1 MANRVNVDI
10 SANVAGFVDGMNKA
24 SEAAQQ
30 YETETRKI
38 SDSSIKLNKEL
49 RKAKFEV
56 YDLAAQYFLLDD
68 ASKKSQYGRNIA
80 NQLELAKQKAADLI
94 DLKGDLDEE
103 LKNRASDTSTFDALA
118 DGLSGVA
125 STMSAVTGVMGI
137 FTDNT
142 ELMTKAVTMFTTAES
157 IASAAI
163 KAKNLLQSHSSL
175 MLGIA
180 KIQQKALTAAE
191 NLDTTAK
198 SENAIATGVA
208 TAAENLDTTAKS
220 ENAIATTAAT
230 TAENLDAASKS
241 KNAAATTSATITE
254 NLDTAAKTK
263 NIVATTSATA
273 AENLDTAAK
282 TKNIVT
288 TTAAAT
294 AANLDTAAKSK
305 NIVVTT
311 AATAAQKAFNVIAKA
326 NPYVLLATAVIGV
339 VSAFALFSD
348 GAEEAT
354 EAQKKLNAAEENGKK
369 VSEAYSSTLASEY
382 SKLMTGYTKLK
393 AQWSSLA
400 NDSQRKKFII
410 EHKSELKSLGL
421 EINNVADA
429 EAVFNGDTSKIVEAF
444 RKRAQ
449 AAAIAAKMAE
459 LYRKEMDIIERMDDI
474 KLTGPREGDKAYG
487 VKGFL
492 KMDEK
497 TKYSSRPTYNEG
509 RYYMGSDGSYL
520 YTKKGAAE
528 ALKETEAWK
537 ELETQ
542 QRKNQ
547 ESQKV
552 TDALYIDLVK
562 NSKLYSDSISSTTE
576 NTSNNTD
583 KTKKQIE
590 TYKEAVEEYDRLV
603 NEQKK
608 LKELITSGR
617 VDEKGIKGLEEE
629 IKGYDNKIKD
639 IADKWHIK
647 AKVELEPP
655 QDKDISKIN
664 EILSNALHPKFKY
677 DFSSIPDEFKKSSE
691 ETLSD
696 IERIE
701 RAREQLDSIM
711 NDQKSSDTQIA
722 AAQKG
727 IEDLSAAYDKLI
739 EKANIYQE
747 VNDRNKKLQ
756 EDNEKLAKTYSD
768 IGSAVGSVGDMFNS
782 LSKMADDDPAL
793 QVMGIVAQAVANMFA
808 GYAQAQKMAAEQAG
822 PWAWVAFAAAGMA
835 QTLALVAQIKNATK
849 FATGGIVGGNSYSGD
864 NIYAR
869 LNSGE
874 MVLNSRQQR
883 NLFNLLDTGLMPQK
897 GVTHVQVTGVVRG
910 TDLLLVQKNTNKV
923 RAKAGSKIYF

>member
-24 SEAAQQ
+24 SEAVQQ

-56 YDLAAQYFLLDD
+56 YDLAAQYYLLDD
-68 ASKKSQYGRNIA
+68 ASKKSQFGRDIA

-137 FTDNT
+137 FTDDT
-142 ELMTKAVTMFTTAES
+142 EMMTKAVTMFTTAES

-175 MLGIA
+175 MLGIS

-198 SENAIATGVA
+198 TENAAATGVA
-208 TAAENLDTTAKS
+208 TAAENLNTAAKS
-220 ENAIATTAAT
+220 ENVLATGAAATAENIDAVSKSKNVAATTAA
-230 TAENLDAASKS
+230 
-241 KNAAATTSATITE
+241 AT
-254 NLDTAAKTK
+254 
-263 NIVATTSATA
+263 

-282 TKNIVT
+282 TKNVVA
-288 TTAAAT
+288 TTASAT
-294 AANLDTAAKSK
+294 AENLETAAKSK

-311 AATAAQKAFNVIAKA
+311 AATAAQKAFNVVAKA

-354 EAQKKLNAAEENGKK
+354 EAQKKLNEAEKKKKK
-369 VSEAYSSTLASEY
+369 VSDAYSSTLASEY
-382 SKLMTGYTKLK
+382 AKLMTGYSKLK

-400 NDSQRKKFII
+400 NDSQRKKFIE

-421 EINNVADA
+421 EINNVTDA
-429 EAVFNGDTSKIVEAF
+429 EAAFNGDTSKIVEAF

-449 AAAIAAKMAE
+449 AAALAAKMTALYNQEIQIVDRMNE
-459 LYRKEMDIIERMDDI
+459 LT
-474 KLTGPREGDKAYG
+474 LTGPREGDKAYG
-487 VKGFL
+487 VKGYTR
-492 KMDEK
+492 DEN
-497 TKYSSRPTYNEG
+497 TKYSSRQTYNNG
-509 RYYMGSDGSYL
+509 TLYMGSDGSLL
-520 YTKKGAAE
+520 YTKKGAEE
-528 ALKETEAWK
+528 ARKSSEAWK
-537 ELETQ
+537 ELEAQ

-547 ESQKV
+547 ESQRA
-552 TDALYIDLVK
+552 TEALYFDLVK
-562 NSKLYSDSISSTTE
+562 SSNLYSDSISNTTN

-583 KTKKQIE
+583 KTKKQIN

-629 IKGYDNKIKD
+629 IKGYDTKIQD
-639 IADKWHIK
+639 ITDKWHIK

-655 QDKDISKIN
+655 QDNDISKIN
-664 EILSNALHPKFKY
+664 EILSIALHPKFKY
-677 DFSSIPDEFKKSSE
+677 DFSSIPEEFKKSSE
-691 ETLSD
+691 ETLSS

-701 RAREQLDSIM
+701 RAKEQLDSIM
-711 NDQKSSDTQIA
+711 NDKKSSDVQIA

-747 VNDRNKKLQ
+747 VNDRNKELQ
-756 EDNEKLAKTYSD
+756 KDNEKLAKTYSD

-782 LSKMADDDPAL
+782 LSKLDKNDPAL

-808 GYAQAQKMAAEQAG
+808 GYAEASKNAGKMG

-849 FATGGIVGGNSYSGD
+849 FATGGIVGGSSYSGD
-864 NIYAR
+864 NVYAR

-874 MVLNSRQQR
+874 MVLNTRQQR

-897 GVTHVQVTGVVRG
+897 GVTNIQVTGVVRG

>member
-10 SANVAGFVDGMNKA
+10 SANVAGFVGGMNKA

-38 SDSSIKLNKEL
+38 SASSVNFRKEL
-49 RKAKFEV
+49 REAKKQAQ
-56 YDLAAQYFLLDD
+56 DLQ
-68 ASKKSQYGRNIA
+68 ASYLALSNEAKNSNFGKEMAR
-80 NQLELAKQKAADLI
+80 QLELAKQKAAELI
-94 DLKGDLDEE
+94 DIQGDLNAE
-103 LKNRASDTSTFDALA
+103 LSNRASDTATFDTLA
-118 DGLSGVA
+118 DGLSGIA
-125 STMSAVTGVMGI
+125 STMSAVTGTMGL

-142 ELMTKAVTMFTTAES
+142 EMMTKAVTMFTTAES

-163 KAKNLLQSHSSL
+163 KVKNLLQSHSSL

-180 KIQQKALTAAE
+180 KVQQNALTDAE
-191 NLDTTAK
+191 NLDT
-198 SENAIATGVA
+198 V
-208 TAAENLDTTAKS
+208 
-220 ENAIATTAAT
+220 
-230 TAENLDAASKS
+230 
-241 KNAAATTSATITE
+241 
-254 NLDTAAKTK
+254 AKT
-263 NIVATTSATA
+263 NNAVA
-273 AENLDTAAK
+273 
-282 TKNIVT
+282 

-311 AATAAQKAFNVIAKA
+311 EATAAQKAFNVVAKA

-354 EAQKKLNAAEENGKK
+354 EAQKKLNEAEENGKK

-382 SKLMTGYTKLK
+382 GKLMTGYTKLK

-400 NDSQRKKFII
+400 NDSQRKKFIE

-429 EAVFNGDTSKIVEAF
+429 EAAFNGDTSKVVEAF

-449 AAAIAAKMAE
+449 AAALAAKMTALYSQEMQIVDRMNE
-459 LYRKEMDIIERMDDI
+459 L
-474 KLTGPREGDKAYG
+474 KLTGPRAGDKAYG
-487 VKGFL
+487 VTGYKED
-492 KMDEK
+492 KN
-497 TKYSSRPTYNEG
+497 TKYSGRPTYNEG
-509 RYYMGSDGSYL
+509 TLYMGSDGSLL
-520 YTKKGAAE
+520 YTKKGAEE
-528 ALKETEAWK
+528 ALKASEAWK
-537 ELETQ
+537 ELEAQ
-542 QRKNQ
+542 QRDNQ
-547 ESQKV
+547 QSQRA
-552 TDALYIDLVK
+552 TEGLYLDLAK
-562 NSKLYSDSISSTTE
+562 SSKLYSDSISNTTN

-583 KTKKQIE
+583 KTKKQIT

-617 VDEKGIKGLEEE
+617 VGEEGTKGLEDE
-629 IKGYDNKIKD
+629 IKGYDDKIKD

-647 AKVELEPP
+647 AKVEIEPP

-677 DFSSIPDEFKKSSE
+677 DFSSIPEEFKKSSE
-691 ETLSD
+691 ETLST
-696 IERIE
+696 IEILE
-701 RAREQLDSIM
+701 RAMEQLDSIM
-711 NDQKSSDTQIA
+711 NDKKSSDTQIA

-727 IEDLSAAYDKLI
+727 IEELSASYDKLI
-739 EKANIYQE
+739 EKANVFQNL
-747 VNDRNKKLQ
+747 NDENKKLQ
-756 EDNEKLAKTYSD
+756 DNNKKLADTYSD
-768 IGSAVGSVGDMFNS
+768 IGSAVGSVGDMFSS

-849 FATGGIVGGNSYSGD
+849 FATGGIVGGSSYSGD

-897 GVTHVQVTGVVRG
+897 GVTNIQVTGVVRG

>member
-38 SDSSIKLNKEL
+38 SASSVNFRKEL
-49 RKAKFEV
+49 REAKKQAQDLQAGYLALSNEV
-56 YDLAAQYFLLDD
+56 KNSNFGKEMA
-68 ASKKSQYGRNIA
+68 R
-80 NQLELAKQKAADLI
+80 QLELAKQKAAELI
-94 DLKGDLDEE
+94 DIQGDLNAE
-103 LKNRASDTSTFDALA
+103 LSNRASDTATFDTFA
-118 DGLSGVA
+118 DGLSGLA
-125 STMSAVTGVMGI
+125 STMSAVTGAMGI

-142 ELMTKAVTMFTTAES
+142 EMMTKAVTMFTTAES

-163 KAKNLLQSHSSL
+163 KVKNLLQSHSSL

-180 KIQQKALTAAE
+180 KVQQNALTAAE
-191 NLDTTAK
+191 NLDTVAK
-198 SENAIATGVA
+198 TNNAV
-208 TAAENLDTTAKS
+208 
-220 ENAIATTAAT
+220 ATTA
-230 TAENLDAASKS
+230 S
-241 KNAAATTSATITE
+241 
-254 NLDTAAKTK
+254 
-263 NIVATTSATA
+263 
-273 AENLDTAAK
+273 
-282 TKNIVT
+282 
-288 TTAAAT
+288 AT

-311 AATAAQKAFNVIAKA
+311 AATAAQKAFNVVAKA

-354 EAQKKLNAAEENGKK
+354 EAQKKLNEAEENGKK

-382 SKLMTGYTKLK
+382 SKLMTVYSKLK

-400 NDSQRKKFII
+400 NDSQRKKFIE
-410 EHKSELKSLGL
+410 EHKSELKGLGL

-429 EAVFNGDTSKIVEAF
+429 EAAFNGDTSKVVEAF

-449 AAAIAAKMAE
+449 AAALAAKMTALYSQEIQIVDRMNE
-459 LYRKEMDIIERMDDI
+459 L
-474 KLTGPREGDKAYG
+474 KLSGPRAGDKAYG

-497 TKYSSRPTYNEG
+497 TKYSGRPTYNEG

-520 YTKKGAAE
+520 YTKKGAEE
-528 ALKETEAWK
+528 ALKANEAWK
-537 ELETQ
+537 ELEDQ
-542 QRKNQ
+542 QRDNQ
-547 ESQKV
+547 QSQRA
-552 TDALYIDLVK
+552 TEGLYLDLVK
-562 NSKLYSDSISSTTE
+562 SSSLYNDSISTTTK

-608 LKELITSGR
+608 LKELITNGR

-629 IKGYDNKIKD
+629 IKGYDDKIKA

-655 QDKDISKIN
+655 QDNDISKIN
-664 EILSNALHPKFKY
+664 EILSNTLHPKFKY

-691 ETLSD
+691 ETLSA

-711 NDQKSSDTQIA
+711 NDKKSSDTQIA

-727 IEDLSAAYDKLI
+727 IEDLCTWYDKLI

-747 VNDRNKKLQ
+747 VNDRHKELQ

-768 IGSAVGSVGDMFNS
+768 IGSAVRSVGDMFSS
-782 LSKMADDDPAL
+782 LSKIADDDPAL
-793 QVMGIVAQAVANMFA
+793 QVMGIVAQAVATVA
-808 GYAQAQKMAAEQAG
+808 LSYAEALRSTKHWTTWLAFGVTGLTTMLSMISSIKQATSGSYAE
-822 PWAWVAFAAAGMA
+822 
-835 QTLALVAQIKNATK
+835 
-849 FATGGIVGGNSYSGD
+849 GGIVGGSSYYGD
-864 NIYAR
+864 RLLAR
-869 LNSGE
+869 VNSGE

-897 GVTHVQVTGVVRG
+897 GVTNVQVTGVVRG

>member
-56 YDLAAQYFLLDD
+56 YDLAAQYYLLDD
-68 ASKKSQYGRNIA
+68 ASKKSQYGRDIA

-118 DGLSGVA
+118 DGLSGLT

-137 FTDNT
+137 FTDDT
-142 ELMTKAVTMFTTAES
+142 EMMTKAVTMFTTAES

-198 SENAIATGVA
+198 TENAAATGVA
-208 TAAENLDTTAKS
+208 TAAENLNTAAKS
-220 ENAIATTAAT
+220 ENVLATGAAT
-230 TAENLDAASKS
+230 TAENIDAVSKS
-241 KNAAATTSATITE
+241 KNAAATTAAAT
-254 NLDTAAKTK
+254 
-263 NIVATTSATA
+263 

-282 TKNIVT
+282 TKNVVA
-288 TTAAAT
+288 TTASAT
-294 AANLDTAAKSK
+294 AENLDTAAKTKNVVATTASATAENLETAAKSK

-311 AATAAQKAFNVIAKA
+311 AATAAQKAFNVVAKA

-339 VSAFALFSD
+339 VSAFTLFSD

-354 EAQKKLNAAEENGKK
+354 EAQKKLNEAEENGKK
-369 VSEAYSSTLASEY
+369 VSDAYSSTLASEY
-382 SKLMTGYTKLK
+382 AKLMTGYSKLK

-400 NDSQRKKFII
+400 NDSQRKKFIE

-429 EAVFNGDTSKIVEAF
+429 EAAFNGDTSKIVEAF

-449 AAAIAAKMAE
+449 AAALAAKMTA
-459 LYRKEMDIIERMDDI
+459 LYSQEMQIIDRMNEI
-474 KLTGPREGDKAYG
+474 TLTGPRAGDKAYG
-487 VKGFL
+487 VKGYTR
-492 KMDEK
+492 DEN
-497 TKYSSRPTYNEG
+497 TKYSGRQTYNNG
-509 RYYMGSDGSYL
+509 TLYMGSDGSLL
-520 YTKKGAAE
+520 YTQKGAEE
-528 ALKETEAWK
+528 ARKSSEAWK
-537 ELETQ
+537 ELEAQ

-547 ESQKV
+547 ESQRA
-552 TDALYIDLVK
+552 TEALYFDLVK
-562 NSKLYSDSISSTTE
+562 SSNLYSDSISNTTN

-583 KTKKQIE
+583 KTKKQIN

-629 IKGYDNKIKD
+629 IKGYDTKIQD
-639 IADKWHIK
+639 ITDKWHIK

-655 QDKDISKIN
+655 QDNDISKIN
-664 EILSNALHPKFKY
+664 EILSIALHPKFKY
-677 DFSSIPDEFKKSSE
+677 DFSSIPEEFKKSSE
-691 ETLSD
+691 ETLSS

-701 RAREQLDSIM
+701 RAKEQLDSIM
-711 NDQKSSDTQIA
+711 NDKKSSDVQIA

-747 VNDRNKKLQ
+747 VNDRNKELQ

-782 LSKMADDDPAL
+782 LSKLANDDTAL

-808 GYAQAQKMAAEQAG
+808 GYAEASKNAGKMG

-849 FATGGIVGGNSYSGD
+849 FATGGIVGGSSYSGD
-864 NIYAR
+864 NVYAR

-874 MVLNSRQQR
+874 MVLNTRQQR

-897 GVTHVQVTGVVRG
+897 GVTNIQVTGVVRG

>member
-56 YDLAAQYFLLDD
+56 YDLAAQYYLLDD
-68 ASKKSQYGRNIA
+68 ASKKSQFGRDIA

-118 DGLSGVA
+118 DGLSGIA

-137 FTDNT
+137 FTDDT
-142 ELMTKAVTMFTTAES
+142 EMMAEAVTMFTTAES

-175 MLGIA
+175 MLGIS

-198 SENAIATGVA
+198 TENAAATGVA
-208 TAAENLDTTAKS
+208 TAAENLNTAAKS
-220 ENAIATTAAT
+220 ENVLATGAAT
-230 TAENLDAASKS
+230 TAENIDAVAKS
-241 KNAAATTSATITE
+241 KNAAATTAAAT
-254 NLDTAAKTK
+254 
-263 NIVATTSATA
+263 

-282 TKNIVT
+282 TKNVVA
-288 TTAAAT
+288 TTASATSENLDTAAKTKNVVATTASAT
-294 AANLDTAAKSK
+294 AENLETAAKSK

-311 AATAAQKAFNVIAKA
+311 AATAAQKAFNVVAKA
-326 NPYVLLATAVIGV
+326 NPYVLLATAVIGA

-354 EAQKKLNAAEENGKK
+354 EAQKKLNEAEENGKK

-382 SKLMTGYTKLK
+382 AKLMTGYSKLK

-400 NDSQRKKFII
+400 NDSQRKKFIK

-429 EAVFNGDTSKIVEAF
+429 EAAFNGDTSKIVEAF

-449 AAAIAAKMAE
+449 AAALAAKMTALYSQEIQIVDRMNE
-459 LYRKEMDIIERMDDI
+459 LT
-474 KLTGPREGDKAYG
+474 LTGPRAGDKAYG
-487 VKGFL
+487 VKGYTR
-492 KMDEK
+492 DEN
-497 TKYSSRPTYNEG
+497 TKYSSRQTYNNG
-509 RYYMGSDGSYL
+509 TLYMGSDGSLL
-520 YTKKGAAE
+520 YTQKGAEE
-528 ALKETEAWK
+528 ARKSSEAWK
-537 ELETQ
+537 ELEAQ

-547 ESQKV
+547 ESQRA
-552 TDALYIDLVK
+552 TEALYFDLVK
-562 NSKLYSDSISSTTE
+562 SSNLYSDSISNTTN

-583 KTKKQIE
+583 KTKKQIN

-629 IKGYDNKIKD
+629 IKGYDTKIQD
-639 IADKWHIK
+639 ITDKWHIK

-655 QDKDISKIN
+655 QDNDISKIN
-664 EILSNALHPKFKY
+664 EILSIALHPKFKY
-677 DFSSIPDEFKKSSE
+677 DFSSIPEEFKKSSE
-691 ETLSD
+691 ETLSS

-701 RAREQLDSIM
+701 RAKEQLGSIM
-711 NDQKSSDTQIA
+711 NDNKSSDVQIA

-782 LSKMADDDPAL
+782 LSKLANDDPAL

-808 GYAQAQKMAAEQAG
+808 GYAEASKNAGKMG

-849 FATGGIVGGNSYSGD
+849 FSNGGIVGGSSYYGD

-869 LNSGE
+869 LNSDE
-874 MVLNSRQQR
+874 MVLNKRQQR
-883 NLFNLLDTGLMPQK
+883 NLFNLLDTGLMPQR
-897 GVTHVQVTGVVRG
+897 GVTNIQVTGVVRG

>member
-38 SDSSIKLNKEL
+38 SDSSIKLNKEI

-56 YDLAAQYFLLDD
+56 YDLAAQYYLLDD

-103 LKNRASDTSTFDALA
+103 LKNRASDTATFDALA
-118 DGLSGVA
+118 DGLSGIA

-137 FTDNT
+137 FTDDT
-142 ELMTKAVTMFTTAES
+142 EMMTKAVTMFTTAES

-180 KIQQKALTAAE
+180 KVQQNALTAAE
-191 NLDTTAK
+191 NLDT
-198 SENAIATGVA
+198 V
-208 TAAENLDTTAKS
+208 
-220 ENAIATTAAT
+220 
-230 TAENLDAASKS
+230 
-241 KNAAATTSATITE
+241 
-254 NLDTAAKTK
+254 AKT
-263 NIVATTSATA
+263 NNAVA
-273 AENLDTAAK
+273 
-282 TKNIVT
+282 

-311 AATAAQKAFNVIAKA
+311 AATAAQKAFNVVAKA

-382 SKLMTGYTKLK
+382 SKLMTGYSKLK

-400 NDSQRKKFII
+400 NDNQRKKFIQ

-429 EAVFNGDTSKIVEAF
+429 EAAFNGDTSKVVEAF

-449 AAAIAAKMAE
+449 AAALTAKMTA
-459 LYRKEMDIIERMDDI
+459 LYNQEMQIVDRMNDL
-474 KLTGPREGDKAYG
+474 KLSGPRAGDKAYG

-520 YTKKGAAE
+520 YTQKGAEE
-528 ALKETEAWK
+528 ALKASEAWK
-537 ELETQ
+537 ELEAQ
-542 QRKNQ
+542 QRDNQ
-547 ESQKV
+547 QSQRA
-552 TDALYIDLVK
+552 TEGLYLDLAK
-562 NSKLYSDSISSTTE
+562 STKLYSDSISTTTN
-576 NTSNNTD
+576 NTSENTD
-583 KTKKQIE
+583 KTKKQIT

-617 VDEKGIKGLEEE
+617 VGEEGIKGLEDE
-629 IKGYDNKIKD
+629 IKGYDDKIKD

-664 EILSNALHPKFKY
+664 EILSNELHPKFKY
-677 DFSSIPDEFKKSSE
+677 DFSSIPEEFKKSSE
-691 ETLSD
+691 ETLSS

-701 RAREQLDSIM
+701 RAMEQLDSIM
-711 NDQKSSDTQIA
+711 NDKKSSDTQIA

-739 EKANIYQE
+739 EKANIYQG
-747 VNDRNKKLQ
+747 VNDENKKLQ
-756 EDNEKLAKTYSD
+756 ENNEKLAKTYSD
-768 IGSAVGSVGDMFNS
+768 IGSAVGSVGDMFSS
-782 LSKMADDDPAL
+782 LSKMSNDDPAL

-808 GYAQAQKMAAEQAG
+808 GYAEAQKMAGKMG
-822 PWAWVAFAAAGMA
+822 PWAWIAFAAAGMA

-849 FATGGIVGGNSYSGD
+849 FATGGIVGGSSYSGD

-897 GVTHVQVTGVVRG
+897 GVTNVQVTGVVRG

>member
-125 STMSAVTGVMGI
+125 STMSAVTGAMGL

-191 NLDTTAK
+191 NLDT
-198 SENAIATGVA
+198 V
-208 TAAENLDTTAKS
+208 
-220 ENAIATTAAT
+220 
-230 TAENLDAASKS
+230 
-241 KNAAATTSATITE
+241 
-254 NLDTAAKTK
+254 AKT
-263 NIVATTSATA
+263 NNAVA
-273 AENLDTAAK
+273 
-282 TKNIVT
+282 

-311 AATAAQKAFNVIAKA
+311 AATAAQKAFNVVAKA

-354 EAQKKLNAAEENGKK
+354 EAQNKLNAAEENGKK

-382 SKLMTGYTKLK
+382 SKLMTGYSKLK

-400 NDSQRKKFII
+400 NDSQRKKFIK
-410 EHKSELKSLGL
+410 EHKSELNDLGL

-429 EAVFNGDTSKIVEAF
+429 EAAFNGDTSKIVEAF

-449 AAAIAAKMAE
+449 AAALSAKMMALYSQEMQIVDRMNE
-459 LYRKEMDIIERMDDI
+459 L
-474 KLTGPREGDKAYG
+474 KLTGPRAGDKAYG
-487 VKGFL
+487 VEGFL

-497 TKYSSRPTYNEG
+497 TKYSGRPTYNEG
-509 RYYMGSDGSYL
+509 RYYMGNDGSYL
-520 YTKKGAAE
+520 YTQKGAEE
-528 ALKETEAWK
+528 ARKSSEAWQ
-537 ELETQ
+537 ELTYQ

-547 ESQKV
+547 ESQKA
-552 TDALYIDLVK
+552 TMASYLDLVK
-562 NSKLYSDSISSTTE
+562 SSNLYNASISTTTE
-576 NTSNNTD
+576 NTSDNTD

-617 VDEKGIKGLEEE
+617 VGEEGIKGLEEE
-629 IKGYDNKIKD
+629 IKGYDDEIKD

-647 AKVELEPP
+647 AKVEIEPP
-655 QDKDISKIN
+655 QDNDISKIN
-664 EILSNALHPKFKY
+664 EILSNTLHPKFKY
-677 DFSSIPDEFKKSSE
+677 DFSSIPEEFKKSSE
-691 ETLSD
+691 ETLSA

-711 NDQKSSDTQIA
+711 NDKKSSDTQIA

-727 IEDLSAAYDKLI
+727 IEDLCAIYDKLI

-747 VNDRNKKLQ
+747 VNDRHKELQ
-756 EDNEKLAKTYSD
+756 DENEKLAKTYSD

-782 LSKMADDDPAL
+782 LSKLADDDPAL

-808 GYAQAQKMAAEQAG
+808 GYAEASKMAGKMG
-822 PWAWVAFAAAGMA
+822 PWAWVAFAASGLA

-849 FATGGIVGGNSYSGD
+849 FATGGIVGGSSYSGD

-874 MVLNSRQQR
+874 MVLNTRQQR

-897 GVTHVQVTGVVRG
+897 GVTNVQVTGVVRG

>member
-38 SDSSIKLNKEL
+38 SASSVNFRKEL
-49 RKAKFEV
+49 REAKKQAQ
-56 YDLAAQYFLLDD
+56 DLQ
-68 ASKKSQYGRNIA
+68 ASYLALSNEAKNSNFGKEMAR
-80 NQLELAKQKAADLI
+80 QLELAKQKAAELI
-94 DLKGDLDEE
+94 DIQGDLNAE
-103 LKNRASDTSTFDALA
+103 LSNRASDTATFDTFA
-118 DGLSGVA
+118 DGLSGIA

-137 FTDNT
+137 FTDDT
-142 ELMTKAVTMFTTAES
+142 EMMTKAVTMFTTAES

-180 KIQQKALTAAE
+180 KVQQNALTAAE
-191 NLDTTAK
+191 NLDT
-198 SENAIATGVA
+198 V
-208 TAAENLDTTAKS
+208 
-220 ENAIATTAAT
+220 
-230 TAENLDAASKS
+230 
-241 KNAAATTSATITE
+241 
-254 NLDTAAKTK
+254 AKT
-263 NIVATTSATA
+263 NNAVA
-273 AENLDTAAK
+273 
-282 TKNIVT
+282 

-311 AATAAQKAFNVIAKA
+311 AATAAQKAFNVVAKA

-354 EAQKKLNAAEENGKK
+354 EAQNKLNEAEANGKK

-382 SKLMTGYTKLK
+382 SKLMTGYSKLK

-400 NDSQRKKFII
+400 NDSQRKKFIK
-410 EHKSELKSLGL
+410 EHKSELKDLGL

-429 EAVFNGDTSKIVEAF
+429 EAAFNGDTSKIVEAF

-449 AAAIAAKMAE
+449 AAALSAKMMALYSQEMQIVDRMNE
-459 LYRKEMDIIERMDDI
+459 L
-474 KLTGPREGDKAYG
+474 KLTGPRAGDKAYD
-487 VKGFL
+487 VKGYTED
-492 KMDEK
+492 KN
-497 TKYSSRPTYNEG
+497 TKYSGRRTYNNG
-509 RYYMGSDGSYL
+509 TLYMGNDGSLL
-520 YTKKGAAE
+520 YTQKGADQ
-528 ALKETEAWK
+528 ALKSSEAWK
-537 ELETQ
+537 ELTAQ
-542 QRKNQ
+542 QRNTQ
-547 ESQKV
+547 ESQKA
-552 TDALYIDLVK
+552 TMASYLDLVK
-562 NSKLYSDSISSTTE
+562 SSNLYNDSISTTTK

-583 KTKKQIE
+583 ETKKQIK

-608 LKELITSGR
+608 LKELITNGR
-617 VDEKGIKGLEEE
+617 VDEKGIKGIEEE
-629 IKGYDNKIKD
+629 IKGYDGKIKD

-691 ETLSD
+691 ETLSA

-711 NDQKSSDTQIA
+711 NDKKSSDTQIA

-727 IEDLSAAYDKLI
+727 IEDLIVLYDKLI

-747 VNDRNKKLQ
+747 VNDENKKLQ
-756 EDNEKLAKTYSD
+756 DSNEKLANTYSD
-768 IGSAVGSVGDMFNS
+768 IGSAVGSVGDMFSS
-782 LSKMADDDPAL
+782 LSKMSNDDPAL

-808 GYAQAQKMAAEQAG
+808 GYAEAQKMAGKMG
-822 PWAWVAFAAAGMA
+822 PWAWIAFAAAGMA

-874 MVLNSRQQR
+874 MILNSRQQR

-897 GVTHVQVTGVVRG
+897 GVTNVQVTGVVRG

>member
-10 SANVAGFVDGMNKA
+10 SANVAGFVDGMSKA

-38 SDSSIKLNKEL
+38 SASSVNFRKEL
-49 RKAKFEV
+49 REAKKQAQ
-56 YDLAAQYFLLDD
+56 DLQ
-68 ASKKSQYGRNIA
+68 ASYLALSNEAKNSNFGKEMAR
-80 NQLELAKQKAADLI
+80 QLELAKQKAAELI
-94 DLKGDLDEE
+94 DIQGDLNAE
-103 LKNRASDTSTFDALA
+103 LSNRASDTATFDTFA
-118 DGLSGVA
+118 DGLSGIA
-125 STMSAVTGVMGI
+125 STMSAVTGAMGI

-142 ELMTKAVTMFTTAES
+142 EMMTKAVTMFTTAES

-163 KAKNLLQSHSSL
+163 KVKNLLQSHSSL

-180 KIQQKALTAAE
+180 KVQQNALTAAE
-191 NLDTTAK
+191 NLDT
-198 SENAIATGVA
+198 V
-208 TAAENLDTTAKS
+208 
-220 ENAIATTAAT
+220 
-230 TAENLDAASKS
+230 
-241 KNAAATTSATITE
+241 
-254 NLDTAAKTK
+254 AKT
-263 NIVATTSATA
+263 NNAVA
-273 AENLDTAAK
+273 
-282 TKNIVT
+282 

-311 AATAAQKAFNVIAKA
+311 AATAAQKAFNVVAKA

-348 GAEEAT
+348 GAKEAT
-354 EAQKKLNAAEENGKK
+354 EAQKKLNEAEENGKK

-400 NDSQRKKFII
+400 NDSQRKKFIE

-429 EAVFNGDTSKIVEAF
+429 EAAFNGDTSKVVEAF

-449 AAAIAAKMAE
+449 AAAIAAKMTALYSQEMQIVDRMNE
-459 LYRKEMDIIERMDDI
+459 L
-474 KLTGPREGDKAYG
+474 KLTGPRAGDKAYG
-487 VKGFL
+487 VTGYKED
-492 KMDEK
+492 KN
-497 TKYSSRPTYNEG
+497 TKYSGRPTYNEG
-509 RYYMGSDGSYL
+509 TLYMGSDGSLL
-520 YTKKGAAE
+520 YTKKGAEE
-528 ALKETEAWK
+528 ALKASEAWK
-537 ELETQ
+537 ELEAQ
-542 QRKNQ
+542 QRDNQ
-547 ESQKV
+547 QSQRA
-552 TDALYIDLVK
+552 TEGLYLDLAK
-562 NSKLYSDSISSTTE
+562 SSKLYSDSISNTTN

-583 KTKKQIE
+583 KTKKQIT
-590 TYKEAVEEYDRLV
+590 TYKEAVEEYDRLI

-617 VDEKGIKGLEEE
+617 VGEEGIKGLEDE
-629 IKGYDNKIKD
+629 IKGYDDKIKD

-655 QDKDISKIN
+655 QDNDISKIN

-677 DFSSIPDEFKKSSE
+677 DFSSIPEEFKKSSE
-691 ETLSD
+691 ETLST
-696 IERIE
+696 IERLE
-701 RAREQLDSIM
+701 RAMEQLDSIM
-711 NDQKSSDTQIA
+711 NDKKSSDTQIA

-727 IEDLSAAYDKLI
+727 IEELSAWYDKLI

-747 VNDRNKKLQ
+747 VNDRNKELE
-756 EDNEKLAKTYSD
+756 EDNKKLAKTYSY
-768 IGSAVGSVGDMFNS
+768 IGSAVGSVGDMFSS
-782 LSKMADDDPAL
+782 LSKMSNDDPAL

-808 GYAQAQKMAAEQAG
+808 GYAEAQKMAGKMG
-822 PWAWVAFAAAGMA
+822 PLPWIAFAAAGMA

-849 FATGGIVGGNSYSGD
+849 FATGGIVGGSSYYGD

-883 NLFNLLDTGLMPQK
+883 NLFNLLDTDLMPQK
-897 GVTHVQVTGVVRG
+897 GVTNVQVTGVVRG

>member
-24 SEAAQQ
+24 SGAAQQ

-38 SDSSIKLNKEL
+38 SASSVNFRKEL
-49 RKAKFEV
+49 REAKKQAQDLQAGYLALSNEV
-56 YDLAAQYFLLDD
+56 KNSNFGKEMA
-68 ASKKSQYGRNIA
+68 R
-80 NQLELAKQKAADLI
+80 QLELAKQKAAELI
-94 DLKGDLDEE
+94 DIQGDLNAE
-103 LKNRASDTSTFDALA
+103 LSNRASDTATFDTFA
-118 DGLSGVA
+118 DGLSGIA
-125 STMSAVTGVMGI
+125 STMSAVTGTMGI

-142 ELMTKAVTMFTTAES
+142 EMMTKAVTMFTTAES

-163 KAKNLLQSHSSL
+163 KVKNLLQSHSSL

-180 KIQQKALTAAE
+180 KVQQNALTAAE
-191 NLDTTAK
+191 NLDTIAK
-198 SENAIATGVA
+198 TN
-208 TAAENLDTTAKS
+208 
-220 ENAIATTAAT
+220 
-230 TAENLDAASKS
+230 
-241 KNAAATTSATITE
+241 NAAA
-254 NLDTAAKTK
+254 
-263 NIVATTSATA
+263 
-273 AENLDTAAK
+273 
-282 TKNIVT
+282 

-311 AATAAQKAFNVIAKA
+311 AATAAQKAFNVVAKA
-326 NPYVLLATAVIGV
+326 NPYILLATAVIGV

-354 EAQKKLNAAEENGKK
+354 EAQKKLNEAEENGKK

-382 SKLMTGYTKLK
+382 AKIMTGYTKLK

-400 NDSQRKKFII
+400 NDSQRKKFIE

-429 EAVFNGDTSKIVEAF
+429 EAAFNGDTSKVVEAF

-449 AAAIAAKMAE
+449 AAALAAKMTALYSQEMQIVDRMNE
-459 LYRKEMDIIERMDDI
+459 L
-474 KLTGPREGDKAYG
+474 KLTGPRAGDKAYG
-487 VKGFL
+487 VTGYKED
-492 KMDEK
+492 KN
-497 TKYSSRPTYNEG
+497 TKYSGRPTYNNG
-509 RYYMGSDGSYL
+509 TLYMGNDGSLL
-520 YTKKGAAE
+520 YTKKGAEE
-528 ALKETEAWK
+528 ALKASEAWK
-537 ELETQ
+537 ELEAQ
-542 QRKNQ
+542 QRDNQ
-547 ESQKV
+547 QSQRA
-552 TDALYIDLVK
+552 TEGLYLDLAK
-562 NSKLYSDSISSTTE
+562 SSKLYSDSISTTTK

-583 KTKKQIE
+583 NTKKQIK
-590 TYKEAVEEYDRLV
+590 TFKDAVEEYDRLLS
-603 NEQKK
+603 EQKK

-617 VDEKGIKGLEEE
+617 VGEEGIKGLEDE
-629 IKGYDNKIKD
+629 IKGYDTKIKD

-647 AKVELEPP
+647 AKLEIEPP

-677 DFSSIPDEFKKSSE
+677 DFSSIPEEFKKSSE
-691 ETLSD
+691 ETLSA

-701 RAREQLDSIM
+701 RAKEQLDSIM
-711 NDQKSSDTQIA
+711 NDKKSSDTQIS

-727 IEDLSAAYDKLI
+727 IEELNASYDKLI
-739 EKANIYQE
+739 EKANVFQNL
-747 VNDRNKKLQ
+747 NDENKKLQ
-756 EDNEKLAKTYSD
+756 DNNKKLSDTYSD

-849 FATGGIVGGNSYSGD
+849 FATGGIVGGSSYSGD

-883 NLFNLLDTGLMPQK
+883 NLFNLLDTGLMPQR
-897 GVTHVQVTGVVRG
+897 GVTNVQVTGVVRG

>member
-24 SEAAQQ
+24 SEAVQQ

-56 YDLAAQYFLLDD
+56 YDLAAQYYLLDD
-68 ASKKSQYGRNIA
+68 ASKKSQFGRDIA

-137 FTDNT
+137 FTDDT
-142 ELMTKAVTMFTTAES
+142 EMMTKAVTMFTTAES

-175 MLGIA
+175 MLGIS

-198 SENAIATGVA
+198 TENAAATGVA
-208 TAAENLDTTAKS
+208 TAAENLNTAAKS
-220 ENAIATTAAT
+220 ENVLATGAAATAENIDAVSKSKNVAATTAA
-230 TAENLDAASKS
+230 
-241 KNAAATTSATITE
+241 AT
-254 NLDTAAKTK
+254 
-263 NIVATTSATA
+263 

-282 TKNIVT
+282 TKNVVA
-288 TTAAAT
+288 TTASAT
-294 AANLDTAAKSK
+294 AENLDTAAKTKNVVATTASATAENLETAAKSK

-311 AATAAQKAFNVIAKA
+311 AATAAQKAFNVVAKA

-354 EAQKKLNAAEENGKK
+354 EAQKKLNEAEKKKKK
-369 VSEAYSSTLASEY
+369 VSDAYSSTLASEY
-382 SKLMTGYTKLK
+382 AKLMTGYSKLK

-400 NDSQRKKFII
+400 NDSQRKKFIE

-421 EINNVADA
+421 EINNVTDA
-429 EAVFNGDTSKIVEAF
+429 EAAFNGDTSKIVEAF

-449 AAAIAAKMAE
+449 AAALAAKMTALYNQEIQIVDRMNE
-459 LYRKEMDIIERMDDI
+459 LT
-474 KLTGPREGDKAYG
+474 LTGPREGDKAYG
-487 VKGFL
+487 VKGYTR
-492 KMDEK
+492 DEN
-497 TKYSSRPTYNEG
+497 TKYSSRQTYNNG
-509 RYYMGSDGSYL
+509 TLYMGSDGSLL
-520 YTKKGAAE
+520 YTKKGAEE
-528 ALKETEAWK
+528 ARKSSEAWK
-537 ELETQ
+537 ELEAQ

-547 ESQKV
+547 ESQRA
-552 TDALYIDLVK
+552 TEALYFDLVK
-562 NSKLYSDSISSTTE
+562 SSNLYSDSISNTTN

-583 KTKKQIE
+583 KTKKQIN

-629 IKGYDNKIKD
+629 IKGYDTKIQD
-639 IADKWHIK
+639 ITDKWHIK

-655 QDKDISKIN
+655 QDNDISKIN
-664 EILSNALHPKFKY
+664 EILSIALHPKFKY
-677 DFSSIPDEFKKSSE
+677 DFSSIPEEFKKSSE
-691 ETLSD
+691 ETLSS

-701 RAREQLDSIM
+701 RAKEQLDSIM
-711 NDQKSSDTQIA
+711 NDKKSSDVQIA

-747 VNDRNKKLQ
+747 VNDRNKELQ
-756 EDNEKLAKTYSD
+756 KDNEKLAKTYSD

-782 LSKMADDDPAL
+782 LSKLANDDPAL

-808 GYAQAQKMAAEQAG
+808 GYAEASKNAGKMG

-849 FATGGIVGGNSYSGD
+849 FATGGIVGGSSYSGD
-864 NIYAR
+864 NVYAR

-874 MVLNSRQQR
+874 MVLNTRQQR

-897 GVTHVQVTGVVRG
+897 GVTNIQVTGVVRG

>member
-56 YDLAAQYFLLDD
+56 YDLAAQYYLLDD
-68 ASKKSQYGRNIA
+68 ASKKSQYGRDIA

-118 DGLSGVA
+118 DGLSGLT

-137 FTDNT
+137 FTDDT
-142 ELMTKAVTMFTTAES
+142 EMMTKAVTMFTTAES

-198 SENAIATGVA
+198 TENAAATGVA
-208 TAAENLDTTAKS
+208 TAAENLNTAAKS
-220 ENAIATTAAT
+220 ENVLATGAAT
-230 TAENLDAASKS
+230 TAENIDAVSKS
-241 KNAAATTSATITE
+241 KNAAATTAAAT
-254 NLDTAAKTK
+254 
-263 NIVATTSATA
+263 

-282 TKNIVT
+282 TKNVVA
-288 TTAAAT
+288 TTASAT
-294 AANLDTAAKSK
+294 AENLDTAAKTKNVVATTASATAENLETAAKSK

-311 AATAAQKAFNVIAKA
+311 AATAAQKAFNVVAKA

-339 VSAFALFSD
+339 VSAFTLFSD

-354 EAQKKLNAAEENGKK
+354 EAQKKLNEAEENGKK
-369 VSEAYSSTLASEY
+369 VSDAYSSTLASEY
-382 SKLMTGYTKLK
+382 AKLMTGYSKLK

-400 NDSQRKKFII
+400 NDSQRKKFIE

-429 EAVFNGDTSKIVEAF
+429 EAAFNGDTSKIVEAF

-449 AAAIAAKMAE
+449 AAALAAKMTA
-459 LYRKEMDIIERMDDI
+459 LYSQEMQIIDRMNEI
-474 KLTGPREGDKAYG
+474 TLTGPRAGDKAYG
-487 VKGFL
+487 VKGYTR
-492 KMDEK
+492 DEN
-497 TKYSSRPTYNEG
+497 TKYSGRQTYNNG
-509 RYYMGSDGSYL
+509 TLYMGSDGSLL
-520 YTKKGAAE
+520 YTQKGAEE
-528 ALKETEAWK
+528 ARKSSEAWK
-537 ELETQ
+537 ELEAQ

-547 ESQKV
+547 ESQRA
-552 TDALYIDLVK
+552 TEALYFDLVK
-562 NSKLYSDSISSTTE
+562 SSNLYSDSISNTTN

-583 KTKKQIE
+583 KTKKQIN

-629 IKGYDNKIKD
+629 IKGYDTKIQD
-639 IADKWHIK
+639 ITDKWHIK

-655 QDKDISKIN
+655 QDNDISKIN
-664 EILSNALHPKFKY
+664 EILSIALHPKFKY
-677 DFSSIPDEFKKSSE
+677 DFSSIPEEFKKSSE
-691 ETLSD
+691 ETLSS

-701 RAREQLDSIM
+701 RAKEQLDSIM
-711 NDQKSSDTQIA
+711 NDKKSSDVQIA

-747 VNDRNKKLQ
+747 VNDRNKELQ

-782 LSKMADDDPAL
+782 LSKLANDDPAL

-808 GYAQAQKMAAEQAG
+808 GYAEASKNAGKMG

-849 FATGGIVGGNSYSGD
+849 FATGGIVGGSSYSGD
-864 NIYAR
+864 NVYAR

-874 MVLNSRQQR
+874 MVLNTRQQR

-897 GVTHVQVTGVVRG
+897 GVTNIQVTGVVRG

>member
-38 SDSSIKLNKEL
+38 SDSSVNFRKEL
-49 RKAKFEV
+49 REAKKQAQDLQAGYLALSNEV
-56 YDLAAQYFLLDD
+56 KNSNFGKEMA
-68 ASKKSQYGRNIA
+68 R
-80 NQLELAKQKAADLI
+80 QLELAKQKAAELI
-94 DLKGDLDEE
+94 DIQGDLNAE
-103 LKNRASDTSTFDALA
+103 LSNRASDTATFDTLA
-118 DGLSGVA
+118 DGLSGIA
-125 STMSAVTGVMGI
+125 STMSAVTGTMGI

-142 ELMTKAVTMFTTAES
+142 EMMTKAVTMFTTAES

-163 KAKNLLQSHSSL
+163 KVKNLLQSHSSL

-180 KIQQKALTAAE
+180 KVQQKALTAAE
-191 NLDTTAK
+191 NLDT
-198 SENAIATGVA
+198 V
-208 TAAENLDTTAKS
+208 
-220 ENAIATTAAT
+220 
-230 TAENLDAASKS
+230 
-241 KNAAATTSATITE
+241 
-254 NLDTAAKTK
+254 AKT
-263 NIVATTSATA
+263 NNAVA
-273 AENLDTAAK
+273 
-282 TKNIVT
+282 

-294 AANLDTAAKSK
+294 AANLDTAAKTK
-305 NIVVTT
+305 NIAVTT
-311 AATAAQKAFNVIAKA
+311 AATVAQKAFNVVAKA

-354 EAQKKLNAAEENGKK
+354 EAQKKLNEAEENGKK

-429 EAVFNGDTSKIVEAF
+429 EAAFNGDTSKIVEAF

-449 AAAIAAKMAE
+449 AAALSAKMMA
-459 LYRKEMDIIERMDDI
+459 LYSQEMQIVDRMNEV
-474 KLTGPREGDKAYG
+474 KLTGPRAGDKAYG
-487 VKGFL
+487 VNGFL
-492 KMDEK
+492 KRDEK
-497 TKYSSRPTYNEG
+497 TKYSGRPTYNEG

-520 YTKKGAAE
+520 YTQKGAEE
-528 ALKETEAWK
+528 ALKASEAWK
-537 ELETQ
+537 DLEAQ
-542 QRKNQ
+542 QRDNQ
-547 ESQKV
+547 QSQRA
-552 TDALYIDLVK
+552 TEGLYLDLAK
-562 NSKLYSDSISSTTE
+562 SSKLYGDSISTTTK

-590 TYKEAVEEYDRLV
+590 TFKEAVEEYDRLV
-603 NEQKK
+603 SEQKK

-617 VDEKGIKGLEEE
+617 VGEEGIKGLEEE
-629 IKGYDNKIKD
+629 IKGYDDKIKD

-647 AKVELEPP
+647 AKVEIEPP

-677 DFSSIPDEFKKSSE
+677 DFSSIPEEFKKSSE
-691 ETLSD
+691 ETLSA

-701 RAREQLDSIM
+701 HAMEQLDSIM
-711 NDQKSSDTQIA
+711 NDKKSSDTQIA

-727 IEDLSAAYDKLI
+727 IEELSAWYDKLI

-747 VNDRNKKLQ
+747 VNDRRKELQ

-782 LSKMADDDPAL
+782 LSKLADDDPAL

-849 FATGGIVGGNSYSGD
+849 FATGGIVGGSSYSGD

-897 GVTHVQVTGVVRG
+897 GVTNVQVTGVVRG

>member
-56 YDLAAQYFLLDD
+56 YDLAAQYYLLDD
-68 ASKKSQYGRNIA
+68 ASKKSQYGRDIA

-103 LKNRASDTSTFDALA
+103 LKNRASDTATFDALA

-180 KIQQKALTAAE
+180 KVQQNALTVAE
-191 NLDTTAK
+191 NLDT
-198 SENAIATGVA
+198 V
-208 TAAENLDTTAKS
+208 
-220 ENAIATTAAT
+220 
-230 TAENLDAASKS
+230 
-241 KNAAATTSATITE
+241 
-254 NLDTAAKTK
+254 AKT
-263 NIVATTSATA
+263 NNAVA
-273 AENLDTAAK
+273 
-282 TKNIVT
+282 

-311 AATAAQKAFNVIAKA
+311 AATAAQKAFNVVAKA

-354 EAQKKLNAAEENGKK
+354 EAQKKLNEAEENGKK

-400 NDSQRKKFII
+400 NDSQRKKFIE

-429 EAVFNGDTSKIVEAF
+429 EAAFNGDTSKVVEAF

-449 AAAIAAKMAE
+449 AAALAAKMTALYSQEMQIVDRMNE
-459 LYRKEMDIIERMDDI
+459 L
-474 KLTGPREGDKAYG
+474 KLTGPRAGDKAYG

-497 TKYSSRPTYNEG
+497 TKYSGRPTYNEG

-520 YTKKGAAE
+520 YTQKGAEE
-528 ALKETEAWK
+528 ALKASEAWK
-537 ELETQ
+537 ELEAQ
-542 QRKNQ
+542 QRDNQ
-547 ESQKV
+547 QSQRA
-552 TDALYIDLVK
+552 TEGLYLDLFK
-562 NSKLYSDSISSTTE
+562 SSKLYSDSISNTTN

-583 KTKKQIE
+583 KTKKQIT

-617 VDEKGIKGLEEE
+617 VGEEGIKGLEDE
-629 IKGYDNKIKD
+629 IKGYDTKIQD

-655 QDKDISKIN
+655 QDNDISKIN

-677 DFSSIPDEFKKSSE
+677 DFSSIPEEFKKSSE
-691 ETLSD
+691 ETLST
-696 IERIE
+696 IERLE
-701 RAREQLDSIM
+701 RAMEQLDSIM
-711 NDQKSSDTQIA
+711 NDKKSSDTQIA

-727 IEDLSAAYDKLI
+727 IEELSAWYDKLI

-747 VNDRNKKLQ
+747 VNDRNKELQ

-768 IGSAVGSVGDMFNS
+768 IGSAIGSVGDMFSS
-782 LSKMADDDPAL
+782 LSKMSNDDPAL

-808 GYAQAQKMAAEQAG
+808 GYAEAQKMAGKMG
-822 PWAWVAFAAAGMA
+822 PWAWIAFAAAGMA

-849 FATGGIVGGNSYSGD
+849 FATGGIVGGSSYSGD

-897 GVTHVQVTGVVRG
+897 GVTNVQVTGVVRG

>member
-56 YDLAAQYFLLDD
+56 YDLAAQYYLLDD
-68 ASKKSQYGRNIA
+68 ASKKSQYGRDIA

-118 DGLSGVA
+118 DGLSGLA

-137 FTDNT
+137 FTDDT
-142 ELMTKAVTMFTTAES
+142 EMMTKAVTMFTTAES

-163 KAKNLLQSHSSL
+163 KVKNLLQSHSSL

-180 KIQQKALTAAE
+180 KVQQNALTAAE
-191 NLDTTAK
+191 NLDT
-198 SENAIATGVA
+198 V
-208 TAAENLDTTAKS
+208 
-220 ENAIATTAAT
+220 
-230 TAENLDAASKS
+230 
-241 KNAAATTSATITE
+241 
-254 NLDTAAKTK
+254 AKT
-263 NIVATTSATA
+263 NNAVA
-273 AENLDTAAK
+273 
-282 TKNIVT
+282 

-311 AATAAQKAFNVIAKA
+311 AAADAQKAFNVVAKA

-339 VSAFALFSD
+339 VSAFTLFSD

-354 EAQKKLNAAEENGKK
+354 EAQKKLNEAEENGKK
-369 VSEAYSSTLASEY
+369 VSEAYASTLTSEY

-400 NDSQRKKFII
+400 NDSQRKKFIE

-429 EAVFNGDTSKIVEAF
+429 EAAFNGDTSKIVEAF

-449 AAAIAAKMAE
+449 AAALAAKMTALYSQEMQIVDRMNE
-459 LYRKEMDIIERMDDI
+459 LT
-474 KLTGPREGDKAYG
+474 LTGPRAGDKAYG
-487 VKGFL
+487 VKEYTR
-492 KMDEK
+492 DEN
-497 TKYSSRPTYNEG
+497 TKYSGKQTYNNG
-509 RYYMGSDGSYL
+509 TLYMGNDGSLL
-520 YTKKGAAE
+520 YTQKGAEE
-528 ALKETEAWK
+528 ARKSSEAWK
-537 ELETQ
+537 ELEAQ

-547 ESQKV
+547 ESQRA
-552 TDALYIDLVK
+552 TEALYFDLVK
-562 NSKLYSDSISSTTE
+562 SSNLYSDSISNTTN

-583 KTKKQIE
+583 KTKKQIN

-629 IKGYDNKIKD
+629 IKGYDTKIQD

-677 DFSSIPDEFKKSSE
+677 DFSSIPEEFKKSSE
-691 ETLSD
+691 ETLSS

-701 RAREQLDSIM
+701 RAKEQLDSIM
-711 NDQKSSDTQIA
+711 NDKKSSDVQIA

-747 VNDRNKKLQ
+747 VNDRNKELQ

-782 LSKMADDDPAL
+782 LSKLADDDPAL

-808 GYAQAQKMAAEQAG
+808 GYAEASKMAGKMG
-822 PWAWVAFAAAGMA
+822 PWAWVAFAASGLA

-849 FATGGIVGGNSYSGD
+849 FATGGIVGGSSYSGD
-864 NIYAR
+864 NVYAR

-874 MVLNSRQQR
+874 MVLNTRQQR

-897 GVTHVQVTGVVRG
+897 GVTNVQVTGVVRG

>member
-56 YDLAAQYFLLDD
+56 YDLAAQYYLLDD

-142 ELMTKAVTMFTTAES
+142 EMMSKAVTMFTTAES

-198 SENAIATGVA
+198 TENAAATGVA
-208 TAAENLDTTAKS
+208 TAAENLDTAAKS
-220 ENAIATTAAT
+220 ENVLATGAAT
-230 TAENLDAASKS
+230 TAENIDAAAKS
-241 KNAAATTSATITE
+241 KNAAATTAAATAE
-254 NLDTAAKTK
+254 NLDTAAKAK
-263 NIVATTSATA
+263 NTVATTAAAT

-282 TKNIVT
+282 TKNVVA
-288 TTAAAT
+288 TTASAT
-294 AANLDTAAKSK
+294 AENLETAAKSK

-311 AATAAQKAFNVIAKA
+311 AATAAQKAFNVVAKA
-326 NPYVLLATAVIGV
+326 NPYILLATAVIGV

-354 EAQKKLNAAEENGKK
+354 EAQKKLNEAEENGKK
-369 VSEAYSSTLASEY
+369 VSEAYTSTLTSEY
-382 SKLMTGYTKLK
+382 SKLMTGYNKLK

-400 NDSQRKKFII
+400 NNSQRKKFIE

-429 EAVFNGDTSKIVEAF
+429 EAAFNGDTSKIVEAF

-449 AAAIAAKMAE
+449 AAALAAKMTALYSQEMQIIDRMNE
-459 LYRKEMDIIERMDDI
+459 LT
-474 KLTGPREGDKAYG
+474 LTGPRAGDKAYG
-487 VKGFL
+487 VKDY
-492 KMDEK
+492 KRDEN
-497 TKYSSRPTYNEG
+497 TKYSSKQTYNNG
-509 RYYMGSDGSYL
+509 TLYMGSDGSYL
-520 YTKKGAAE
+520 YTQKGAEE
-528 ALKETEAWK
+528 ARKSSEAWK
-537 ELETQ
+537 ELEDQ

-547 ESQKV
+547 ESQKA
-552 TDALYIDLVK
+552 TEALYFDLVK
-562 NSKLYSDSISSTTE
+562 SSNLYSDSISNTTN

-583 KTKKQIE
+583 KTKKQIN

-629 IKGYDNKIKD
+629 IKGYDTKIQD
-639 IADKWHIK
+639 ITDKWHIK

-655 QDKDISKIN
+655 QDNDISKIN
-664 EILSNALHPKFKY
+664 EILSNTLHPKFKY
-677 DFSSIPDEFKKSSE
+677 DFSSIPEEFKKSSE
-691 ETLSD
+691 ETLSS

-701 RAREQLDSIM
+701 RAKEQLDSIM
-711 NDQKSSDTQIA
+711 NDKKSSDVQIA

-747 VNDRNKKLQ
+747 VNDRNKELQ

-782 LSKMADDDPAL
+782 LSKLADDDPAL

-808 GYAQAQKMAAEQAG
+808 GYAEASKMAGKMG
-822 PWAWVAFAAAGMA
+822 PWAWVAFAASGLA

-849 FATGGIVGGNSYSGD
+849 FATGGIVGGSSYSGD
-864 NIYAR
+864 NVYAR

-874 MVLNSRQQR
+874 MVLNTRQQR

-897 GVTHVQVTGVVRG
+897 GVTNVQVTGVVRG

>member
-24 SEAAQQ
+24 SEAALQ

-56 YDLAAQYFLLDD
+56 YDLAAQYYLLDD
-68 ASKKSQYGRNIA
+68 ASKKSQFGRDIA

-137 FTDNT
+137 FTDDT
-142 ELMTKAVTMFTTAES
+142 EMMTKAVTMFTTAES
-157 IASAAI
+157 IASTAI
-163 KAKNLLQSHSSL
+163 KVKNLLQSHSSL

-180 KIQQKALTAAE
+180 KIHQKELTAAE

-198 SENAIATGVA
+198 TENAAATGVA
-208 TAAENLDTTAKS
+208 TAAENLNTAAKS
-220 ENAIATTAAT
+220 ENALATGAAA
-230 TAENLDAASKS
+230 TAENIDAVSKS
-241 KNAAATTSATITE
+241 KNAAATTAAAT
-254 NLDTAAKTK
+254 
-263 NIVATTSATA
+263 

-282 TKNIVT
+282 TKNVVVT
-288 TTAAAT
+288 TASAT
-294 AANLDTAAKSK
+294 AENLETAAKSK

-311 AATAAQKAFNVIAKA
+311 AATAAQKAFNVVAKA
-326 NPYVLLATAVIGV
+326 NPYVLLTTAVIGV
-339 VSAFALFSD
+339 VSAFTLFSD

-354 EAQKKLNAAEENGKK
+354 EAQKKLNEAEENGKK
-369 VSEAYSSTLASEY
+369 VSDAYSSTLASEY
-382 SKLMTGYTKLK
+382 AKLMTGYSKLK

-400 NDSQRKKFII
+400 NDSQRKKFIK

-429 EAVFNGDTSKIVEAF
+429 EAAFNGDTSKIVEAF

-449 AAAIAAKMAE
+449 AAALAAKMTALYSQEMQIVDRMNE
-459 LYRKEMDIIERMDDI
+459 LT
-474 KLTGPREGDKAYG
+474 LTGPRAGDKAYG
-487 VKGFL
+487 VKGYTR
-492 KMDEK
+492 DEN
-497 TKYSSRPTYNEG
+497 TKYSGRQTYNNG
-509 RYYMGSDGSYL
+509 TLYMGNDGSLL
-520 YTKKGAAE
+520 YTQKGAEE
-528 ALKETEAWK
+528 ARKSSEAWK
-537 ELETQ
+537 ELEDQ

-547 ESQKV
+547 ESQRA
-552 TDALYIDLVK
+552 TEALYFDLAK
-562 NSKLYSDSISSTTE
+562 SSKLYNDSISSTTN

-583 KTKKQIE
+583 KTKKQIN

-603 NEQKK
+603 NEQNK

-629 IKGYDNKIKD
+629 IKGYDTKIQD
-639 IADKWHIK
+639 ITDKWHIK

-655 QDKDISKIN
+655 QDNDISKIN

-677 DFSSIPDEFKKSSE
+677 DFSSIPEEFKKSSE
-691 ETLSD
+691 ETLSS

-701 RAREQLDSIM
+701 RAKEQLDSIM
-711 NDQKSSDTQIA
+711 NDKKSSDVQIA

-747 VNDRNKKLQ
+747 VNDRNKELQ

-782 LSKMADDDPAL
+782 LSKLADDDPAL

-808 GYAQAQKMAAEQAG
+808 GYAEASKNAGKMG

-849 FATGGIVGGNSYSGD
+849 FATGGIVGGSSYSGD

-874 MVLNSRQQR
+874 MVLNTRQQR

-897 GVTHVQVTGVVRG
+897 GVTNIQVTGVVRG

>member
-56 YDLAAQYFLLDD
+56 YDLAAQYYLLDD
-68 ASKKSQYGRNIA
+68 ESKKSQYGRNIA
-80 NQLELAKQKAADLI
+80 DQLELAKQKAADLI

-137 FTDNT
+137 FTDDT
-142 ELMTKAVTMFTTAES
+142 EMMTKAVTMFTTAES

-180 KIQQKALTAAE
+180 KVQQKALTAAE
-191 NLDTTAK
+191 NLDT
-198 SENAIATGVA
+198 V
-208 TAAENLDTTAKS
+208 
-220 ENAIATTAAT
+220 
-230 TAENLDAASKS
+230 
-241 KNAAATTSATITE
+241 
-254 NLDTAAKTK
+254 AKT
-263 NIVATTSATA
+263 NNAVA
-273 AENLDTAAK
+273 
-282 TKNIVT
+282 

-294 AANLDTAAKSK
+294 AANLDTTAKSK

-311 AATAAQKAFNVIAKA
+311 AATAAQKAFNVVAKA

-354 EAQKKLNAAEENGKK
+354 EAQKKLNEAEENGKK

-382 SKLMTGYTKLK
+382 SKLMTGYSKLK

-400 NDSQRKKFII
+400 NDSQRKKFIE

-449 AAAIAAKMAE
+449 AAALAAKMTA
-459 LYRKEMDIIERMDDI
+459 LYSQEMQIVDRMNAL
-474 KLTGPREGDKAYG
+474 KLSGPRAGDKAYG
-487 VKGFL
+487 VKGYTR
-492 KMDEK
+492 DEN
-497 TKYSSRPTYNEG
+497 TKYSGRPTYNNG
-509 RYYMGSDGSYL
+509 TLYMGNDGSLL
-520 YTKKGAAE
+520 YTQKGAEE
-528 ALKETEAWK
+528 ALKSSEAWK
-537 ELETQ
+537 VLADQ

-547 ESQKV
+547 ESQKA
-552 TDALYIDLVK
+552 TEGLYFDLAK
-562 NSKLYSDSISSTTE
+562 SSKLYSDSISTTTE

-583 KTKKQIE
+583 KTKKQIK
-590 TYKEAVEEYDRLV
+590 TYKEALEEYDRLV

-617 VDEKGIKGLEEE
+617 VGEEGIKGLEEE
-629 IKGYDNKIKD
+629 IKGYDVKIKD

-691 ETLSD
+691 ETLSA

-711 NDQKSSDTQIA
+711 NDKKSSDTQIA

-727 IEDLSAAYDKLI
+727 IEDLIVLYDKLI
-739 EKANIYQE
+739 EKANIYQKK
-747 VNDRNKKLQ
+747 NDENKKLQ
-756 EDNEKLAKTYSD
+756 ENNEKLANTYSD
-768 IGSAVGSVGDMFNS
+768 IGSAVGSVGDMFSS
-782 LSKMADDDPAL
+782 LSKMSNDDPAL

-808 GYAQAQKMAAEQAG
+808 GYAEAQKMAGKMG
-822 PWAWVAFAAAGMA
+822 PWAWIAFAAAGMA

-849 FATGGIVGGNSYSGD
+849 FATGGIVGGSSYSGD

-874 MVLNSRQQR
+874 MVLNNRQQR

-897 GVTHVQVTGVVRG
+897 GVTNVQVTGVVRG

>member
-24 SEAAQQ
+24 SEAVQQ

-56 YDLAAQYFLLDD
+56 YDLAAQYYLLDD
-68 ASKKSQYGRNIA
+68 ASKKSQYGRDIA

-103 LKNRASDTSTFDALA
+103 LRNRASDTSTFDALA

-137 FTDNT
+137 FTDDT
-142 ELMTKAVTMFTTAES
+142 EMMTKAVTMFTTAES

-180 KIQQKALTAAE
+180 KIQQNALTAAE
-191 NLDTTAK
+191 NLDT
-198 SENAIATGVA
+198 V
-208 TAAENLDTTAKS
+208 
-220 ENAIATTAAT
+220 
-230 TAENLDAASKS
+230 
-241 KNAAATTSATITE
+241 
-254 NLDTAAKTK
+254 AKT
-263 NIVATTSATA
+263 NNAVA
-273 AENLDTAAK
+273 
-282 TKNIVT
+282 

-305 NIVVTT
+305 NIVATT
-311 AATAAQKAFNVIAKA
+311 AATAAQKAFNVVAKA

-354 EAQKKLNAAEENGKK
+354 EAQNKLNEAEENGKK

-382 SKLMTGYTKLK
+382 SKLMTGYSKLK

-400 NDSQRKKFII
+400 NDSQRKKFIE

-429 EAVFNGDTSKIVEAF
+429 EAAFNGDTSKIVEAF

-449 AAAIAAKMAE
+449 AAALAAKMTALYSQEMQIVDRMNE
-459 LYRKEMDIIERMDDI
+459 LT
-474 KLTGPREGDKAYG
+474 LTGPRAGDKAYNIQ
-487 VKGFL
+487 GFL

-497 TKYSSRPTYNEG
+497 TKYSGRPTYNEG
-509 RYYMGSDGSYL
+509 RYYMGNDGSLL
-520 YTKKGAAE
+520 YTQKGAEE
-528 ALKETEAWK
+528 ARKSSEAWK
-537 ELETQ
+537 ELEAQ

-547 ESQKV
+547 ESQRA
-552 TDALYIDLVK
+552 TEALYFDLVK
-562 NSKLYSDSISSTTE
+562 SSNLYSDSISNTTN

-583 KTKKQIE
+583 KTKKQIN

-617 VDEKGIKGLEEE
+617 VGEEGIKGLKEE
-629 IKGYDNKIKD
+629 IKGYDTKIQD

-655 QDKDISKIN
+655 QDNDISKIN

-677 DFSSIPDEFKKSSE
+677 DFSSIPEEFKKSSE
-691 ETLSD
+691 ETLSS
-696 IERIE
+696 IEIIE
-701 RAREQLDSIM
+701 RAKEQLDSIM
-711 NDQKSSDTQIA
+711 NDKKSSDVQIA

-747 VNDRNKKLQ
+747 VNDRNKELQ

-782 LSKMADDDPAL
+782 LSKLADDDPAL

-808 GYAQAQKMAAEQAG
+808 GYAEASKMAGKMG
-822 PWAWVAFAAAGMA
+822 PWAWVAFAASGLA

-849 FATGGIVGGNSYSGD
+849 FATGGIVGGSSYSGD
-864 NIYAR
+864 NVYAR

-874 MVLNSRQQR
+874 MVLNTRQQR

-897 GVTHVQVTGVVRG
+897 GVTNVQVTGVVRG

>member
-1 MANRVNVDI
+1 MSNKVNVEL
-10 SANVAGFVDGMNKA
+10 SMNTTGYQEGINGAIDSIKK
-24 SEAAQQ
+24 

-38 SDSSIKLNKEL
+38 SASSVNFRKEL
-49 RKAKFEV
+49 REAKKQAQ
-56 YDLAAQYFLLDD
+56 DLQ
-68 ASKKSQYGRNIA
+68 ASYLALSNEAKNSNFGKEMAR
-80 NQLELAKQKAADLI
+80 QLELAKQKAAELI
-94 DLKGDLDEE
+94 DIQGDLNAE
-103 LKNRASDTSTFDALA
+103 LSNRASDTATFDTFA
-118 DGLSGVA
+118 DGLSGIA
-125 STMSAVTGVMGI
+125 STMSAVTGAMGI
-137 FTDNT
+137 FTNNT
-142 ELMTKAVTMFTTAES
+142 EMMTKAVTMFTTAES

-163 KAKNLLQSHSSL
+163 KVKNLLQSHSSL

-180 KIQQKALTAAE
+180 KVQQNALTAAE
-191 NLDTTAK
+191 NLDTVAK
-198 SENAIATGVA
+198 TN
-208 TAAENLDTTAKS
+208 
-220 ENAIATTAAT
+220 
-230 TAENLDAASKS
+230 
-241 KNAAATTSATITE
+241 NAAA
-254 NLDTAAKTK
+254 
-263 NIVATTSATA
+263 
-273 AENLDTAAK
+273 
-282 TKNIVT
+282 

-311 AATAAQKAFNVIAKA
+311 AATAAQKAFNVVAKA

-354 EAQKKLNAAEENGKK
+354 EAQKKLNEAEENGKK

-382 SKLMTGYTKLK
+382 SKLMTGYSKLK

-400 NDSQRKKFII
+400 NDSQRKKFIE

-429 EAVFNGDTSKIVEAF
+429 EAAFNGDTSKIVEAF

-449 AAAIAAKMAE
+449 AAALAAKMTA
-459 LYRKEMDIIERMDDI
+459 LYSQEMQIVDRMNDL
-474 KLTGPREGDKAYG
+474 KLSGPRAGDKAYG

-497 TKYSSRPTYNEG
+497 SKYSGRPTYNEG

-520 YTKKGAAE
+520 YTQKGAEE
-528 ALKETEAWK
+528 ALKASEAWK
-537 ELETQ
+537 ELEDQ
-542 QRKNQ
+542 QRDNQ
-547 ESQKV
+547 QSQRA
-552 TDALYIDLVK
+552 TEGLYLDLAK
-562 NSKLYSDSISSTTE
+562 SSKLYSDSISTTTK

-583 KTKKQIE
+583 ETKKQIK

-617 VDEKGIKGLEEE
+617 VGEEGIKGIEEE
-629 IKGYDNKIKD
+629 IKGYDTKIKD

-677 DFSSIPDEFKKSSE
+677 DFSSIPDEFKKSSD
-691 ETLSD
+691 ETLSA

-711 NDQKSSDTQIA
+711 NDKKSSDTQIA

-727 IEDLSAAYDKLI
+727 IEDLIVLYDKLI

-747 VNDRNKKLQ
+747 VNDENKKLQ
-756 EDNEKLAKTYSD
+756 ENNEKLAKTYSD
-768 IGSAVGSVGDMFNS
+768 IGSAVGSVGDMFSS
-782 LSKMADDDPAL
+782 LSKMSNDDPAL

-808 GYAQAQKMAAEQAG
+808 GYAEAQKMAGKMG
-822 PWAWVAFAAAGMA
+822 PWAWIAFAAAGMA

-849 FATGGIVGGNSYSGD
+849 FATGGIVGGSSYSGD

-874 MVLNSRQQR
+874 MILNSRQQR

-897 GVTHVQVTGVVRG
+897 GVTNVQVTGVVRG

>member
-56 YDLAAQYFLLDD
+56 YDLAAQYYLLDD
-68 ASKKSQYGRNIA
+68 ASKKSQFGRDIA

-137 FTDNT
+137 FTDDT
-142 ELMTKAVTMFTTAES
+142 EMMTKAVTMFTTAES

-163 KAKNLLQSHSSL
+163 KVKNLLQSHSSL

-180 KIQQKALTAAE
+180 KVQQNALTAAE
-191 NLDTTAK
+191 NLDT
-198 SENAIATGVA
+198 V
-208 TAAENLDTTAKS
+208 
-220 ENAIATTAAT
+220 
-230 TAENLDAASKS
+230 
-241 KNAAATTSATITE
+241 
-254 NLDTAAKTK
+254 AKT
-263 NIVATTSATA
+263 NNAVA
-273 AENLDTAAK
+273 
-282 TKNIVT
+282 

-305 NIVVTT
+305 NTVATT
-311 AATAAQKAFNVIAKA
+311 AATAAQKAFNVVAKA

-354 EAQKKLNAAEENGKK
+354 EAQKKLNEAEENGKN
-369 VSEAYSSTLASEY
+369 VSEAYASTLTSEY

-400 NDSQRKKFII
+400 TDSQRKKFIK
-410 EHKSELKSLGL
+410 EHKSELKGLGL

-429 EAVFNGDTSKIVEAF
+429 EAAFNGDTSKIVEAF

-449 AAAIAAKMAE
+449 AAALAAKMTALYSQEMQIVDRMNE
-459 LYRKEMDIIERMDDI
+459 LT
-474 KLTGPREGDKAYG
+474 LTGPRAGDKAYG
-487 VKGFL
+487 VKGYTR
-492 KMDEK
+492 DEN
-497 TKYSSRPTYNEG
+497 TKYSGRQTYNNG
-509 RYYMGSDGSYL
+509 TLYMGSDGSYL
-520 YTKKGAAE
+520 YTQKGAEE
-528 ALKETEAWK
+528 ARKSSEAWK
-537 ELETQ
+537 ELEAQ

-547 ESQKV
+547 ESQRA
-552 TDALYIDLVK
+552 TEALYFDLVK
-562 NSKLYSDSISSTTE
+562 SSNLYSDSISNTTN

-583 KTKKQIE
+583 KTKKQIN

-603 NEQKK
+603 NEQNK

-617 VDEKGIKGLEEE
+617 VGEEGIKGLEEE
-629 IKGYDNKIKD
+629 IKGYDTKIQD

-655 QDKDISKIN
+655 QDNDISKIN
-664 EILSNALHPKFKY
+664 EILSNILHPKFKY
-677 DFSSIPDEFKKSSE
+677 DFSSIPEEFKKSSE
-691 ETLSD
+691 ETLSS

-701 RAREQLDSIM
+701 RAKEQLDSIM
-711 NDQKSSDTQIA
+711 NDKKSSDVQIA

-747 VNDRNKKLQ
+747 VNDRNKELQ

-782 LSKMADDDPAL
+782 LSKLADDDPAL
-793 QVMGIVAQAVANMFA
+793 QVMGIVAQAVANVFA
-808 GYAQAQKMAAEQAG
+808 GYAEAQKLAAKTGG

-835 QTLALVAQIKNATK
+835 QALALVAQIKNATK
-849 FATGGIVGGNSYSGD
+849 FATGGIVGGSSYSGD
-864 NIYAR
+864 NVYAR

-874 MVLNSRQQR
+874 MVLNTRQQR

-897 GVTHVQVTGVVRG
+897 GVTNIQVTGVVRG

>member
-24 SEAAQQ
+24 SEAVQQ

-56 YDLAAQYFLLDD
+56 YDLAAQYYLLDD
-68 ASKKSQYGRNIA
+68 ASKKSQYGRDIA

-103 LKNRASDTSTFDALA
+103 LRNRASDTSTFDALA

-137 FTDNT
+137 FTDDT
-142 ELMTKAVTMFTTAES
+142 EMMTKAVTMFTTAES

-180 KIQQKALTAAE
+180 KIQQNALTAAE
-191 NLDTTAK
+191 NLDT
-198 SENAIATGVA
+198 V
-208 TAAENLDTTAKS
+208 
-220 ENAIATTAAT
+220 
-230 TAENLDAASKS
+230 
-241 KNAAATTSATITE
+241 
-254 NLDTAAKTK
+254 AKT
-263 NIVATTSATA
+263 NNAVA
-273 AENLDTAAK
+273 
-282 TKNIVT
+282 

-305 NIVVTT
+305 NIVATT
-311 AATAAQKAFNVIAKA
+311 AATAAQKAFNVVAKA

-354 EAQKKLNAAEENGKK
+354 EAQNKLNEAEENGKK

-382 SKLMTGYTKLK
+382 SKLMTGYSKLK

-400 NDSQRKKFII
+400 NDSQRKKFIE

-429 EAVFNGDTSKIVEAF
+429 EAAFNGDTSKIVEAF

-449 AAAIAAKMAE
+449 AAALAAKMTALYSQEMQIVDRMNE
-459 LYRKEMDIIERMDDI
+459 LT
-474 KLTGPREGDKAYG
+474 LTGPRAGDKAYNIQ
-487 VKGFL
+487 GFL

-497 TKYSSRPTYNEG
+497 TKYSGRPTYNEG
-509 RYYMGSDGSYL
+509 RYYMGNDGSLL
-520 YTKKGAAE
+520 YTQKGAEE
-528 ALKETEAWK
+528 ARKSSEAWK
-537 ELETQ
+537 ELEAQ

-547 ESQKV
+547 ESQRA
-552 TDALYIDLVK
+552 TEALYFDLVK
-562 NSKLYSDSISSTTE
+562 SSNLYSDSISNTTN

-583 KTKKQIE
+583 KTKKQIN

-603 NEQKK
+603 NEQNK

-617 VDEKGIKGLEEE
+617 VGEEGIKGLKEE
-629 IKGYDNKIKD
+629 IKGYDTKIQD

-655 QDKDISKIN
+655 QDNDISKIN

-677 DFSSIPDEFKKSSE
+677 DFSSIPEEFKKSSE
-691 ETLSD
+691 ETLSS
-696 IERIE
+696 IEIIE
-701 RAREQLDSIM
+701 RAKEQLDSIM
-711 NDQKSSDTQIA
+711 NDKKSSDVQIA

-747 VNDRNKKLQ
+747 VNDRNKELQ

-782 LSKMADDDPAL
+782 LSKLADDDPAL

-808 GYAQAQKMAAEQAG
+808 GYAEASKMAGKMG
-822 PWAWVAFAAAGMA
+822 PWAWVAFAASGLA

-849 FATGGIVGGNSYSGD
+849 FATGGIVGGSSYSGD
-864 NIYAR
+864 NVYAR

-874 MVLNSRQQR
+874 MVLNTRQQR

-897 GVTHVQVTGVVRG
+897 GVTNVQVTGVVRG

>member
-24 SEAAQQ
+24 SVAAQQ

-38 SDSSIKLNKEL
+38 SDSSVNFRKEL
-49 RKAKFEV
+49 RAAKKQAQ
-56 YDLAAQYFLLDD
+56 DLQAGYLALSNEAKNSNFGKEM
-68 ASKKSQYGRNIA
+68 AR
-80 NQLELAKQKAADLI
+80 QLELAKQKAAELI
-94 DLKGDLDEE
+94 DIQGDLNAE
-103 LKNRASDTSTFDALA
+103 LSNRASDTATFDALA
-118 DGLSGVA
+118 DGLSGIA
-125 STMSAVTGVMGI
+125 STMSAVTGTMGL

-142 ELMTKAVTMFTTAES
+142 EMMTKAVTMFTTAES

-163 KAKNLLQSHSSL
+163 KVKNLLQSHSSL

-180 KIQQKALTAAE
+180 KVQQNELTAAE
-191 NLDTTAK
+191 NLNT
-198 SENAIATGVA
+198 V
-208 TAAENLDTTAKS
+208 
-220 ENAIATTAAT
+220 
-230 TAENLDAASKS
+230 
-241 KNAAATTSATITE
+241 
-254 NLDTAAKTK
+254 AKT
-263 NIVATTSATA
+263 NNAVA
-273 AENLDTAAK
+273 
-282 TKNIVT
+282 

-311 AATAAQKAFNVIAKA
+311 AATAAQKAFNVVAKA

-354 EAQKKLNAAEENGKK
+354 EAQKKLNEAEENGKK

-382 SKLMTGYTKLK
+382 SKLMTGYSKLK

-400 NDSQRKKFII
+400 NDSQRKKFIK
-410 EHKSELKSLGL
+410 EHKSELKDLGL

-429 EAVFNGDTSKIVEAF
+429 EAAFNGDTSKIVEAF

-449 AAAIAAKMAE
+449 AAALSAKMMA
-459 LYRKEMDIIERMDDI
+459 LYSQEMQIVDRMNDL
-474 KLTGPREGDKAYG
+474 KLSGPRAGDKAYD
-487 VKGFL
+487 VKGYTED
-492 KMDEK
+492 KN
-497 TKYSSRPTYNEG
+497 TKYSGRPTYNNG
-509 RYYMGSDGSYL
+509 TLYMGNDGSLL
-520 YTKKGAAE
+520 YTQKGADQ
-528 ALKETEAWK
+528 ALKSSEAWK
-537 ELETQ
+537 ELLAQ
-542 QRKNQ
+542 QRSTQ
-547 ESQKV
+547 ESQKA
-552 TDALYIDLVK
+552 TMASYLDLVK
-562 NSKLYSDSISSTTE
+562 SSNLYNDSISTTTE

-583 KTKKQIE
+583 KTKKQIK

-617 VDEKGIKGLEEE
+617 VGEEGIKGIEEE
-629 IKGYDNKIKD
+629 IKGYDDKIKD

-677 DFSSIPDEFKKSSE
+677 DFSSIPEEFKKSSE
-691 ETLSD
+691 ETLST
-696 IERIE
+696 IERLE
-701 RAREQLDSIM
+701 RAMEQLDSIM
-711 NDQKSSDTQIA
+711 NDKKSSDTQIA

-727 IEDLSAAYDKLI
+727 IEELSASYDKLI

-747 VNDRNKKLQ
+747 VNDRNKELQ

-768 IGSAVGSVGDMFNS
+768 IGSAVGSVGDMFSS

-808 GYAQAQKMAAEQAG
+808 GYAQAQKMAAEKAG

-849 FATGGIVGGNSYSGD
+849 FATGGIVGGSSYSGD

-883 NLFNLLDTGLMPQK
+883 NLFNLLDTGLMGQK
-897 GVTHVQVTGVVRG
+897 GVTNVQVTGVVRG

>member
-10 SANVAGFVDGMNKA
+10 SANVGGFVDGMNKA

-56 YDLAAQYFLLDD
+56 YDLAAQYYLLDD
-68 ASKKSQYGRNIA
+68 ASKKSQYGRDIA

-137 FTDNT
+137 FTDDT
-142 ELMTKAVTMFTTAES
+142 EMMTKAVTMFTTAES

-180 KIQQKALTAAE
+180 KVQQKALTAAE
-191 NLDTTAK
+191 NLNT
-198 SENAIATGVA
+198 V
-208 TAAENLDTTAKS
+208 
-220 ENAIATTAAT
+220 
-230 TAENLDAASKS
+230 
-241 KNAAATTSATITE
+241 
-254 NLDTAAKTK
+254 AKT
-263 NIVATTSATA
+263 NNAVA
-273 AENLDTAAK
+273 
-282 TKNIVT
+282 

-305 NIVVTT
+305 NIGVTT
-311 AATAAQKAFNVIAKA
+311 AATVAQKAFNVVAKA

-339 VSAFALFSD
+339 VTAFALFSD

-354 EAQKKLNAAEENGKK
+354 EAQKKLDEAEENGKK
-369 VSEAYSSTLASEY
+369 VSEAYTSTLASEY
-382 SKLMTGYTKLK
+382 SKLMTGYSKLK
-393 AQWSSLA
+393 AQWGSLA
-400 NDSQRKKFII
+400 NDSQRKKFI
-410 EHKSELKSLGL
+410 EAHKSELKSLGL

-449 AAAIAAKMAE
+449 AAALAAKMTALYSQEMQIVDRMNE
-459 LYRKEMDIIERMDDI
+459 L
-474 KLTGPREGDKAYG
+474 KLSGPRAGDKAYNIQ
-487 VKGFL
+487 GFL

-497 TKYSSRPTYNEG
+497 TKYSGRPTYNEG

-520 YTKKGAAE
+520 YSQKGAEE
-528 ALKETEAWK
+528 ARKSSEAWK
-537 ELETQ
+537 ELEAQ

-547 ESQKV
+547 ESQRA
-552 TDALYIDLVK
+552 TEALYFDLAK
-562 NSKLYSDSISSTTE
+562 SSNLYSDSISNTTE

-583 KTKKQIE
+583 KTKKQIN

-608 LKELITSGR
+608 LKELITNGR

-629 IKGYDNKIKD
+629 IKGYDTKIQD

-655 QDKDISKIN
+655 QDNDISKIN

-677 DFSSIPDEFKKSSE
+677 DFSSIPEEFKKSSE
-691 ETLSD
+691 ETLSS

-701 RAREQLDSIM
+701 RAKEQLDSIM
-711 NDQKSSDTQIA
+711 NDKKSSDVQIA

-747 VNDRNKKLQ
+747 VNDRNKELQ

-782 LSKMADDDPAL
+782 LSKLANDDPAL

-808 GYAQAQKMAAEQAG
+808 GYAEASKNAGKMG

-849 FATGGIVGGNSYSGD
+849 FATGGIVGGSSYSGD
-864 NIYAR
+864 NVYAR

-874 MVLNSRQQR
+874 MVLNTRQQR
-883 NLFNLLDTGLMPQK
+883 NLFNLLDTGLMPQR
-897 GVTHVQVTGVVRG
+897 GVTNVQVTGVVRG

>member
-24 SEAAQQ
+24 SEAVQQ

-56 YDLAAQYFLLDD
+56 YDLAAQYYLLDD
-68 ASKKSQYGRNIA
+68 ASKKSQFGRDIA

-137 FTDNT
+137 FTDDT
-142 ELMTKAVTMFTTAES
+142 EMMTKAVTMFTTAES

-175 MLGIA
+175 MLGIS

-198 SENAIATGVA
+198 TENAAATGVA
-208 TAAENLDTTAKS
+208 TAAENLNTAAKS
-220 ENAIATTAAT
+220 ENVLATGAAATAENIDAVSKSKNVAATTAA
-230 TAENLDAASKS
+230 
-241 KNAAATTSATITE
+241 AT
-254 NLDTAAKTK
+254 
-263 NIVATTSATA
+263 

-282 TKNIVT
+282 TKNVVA
-288 TTAAAT
+288 TTASAT
-294 AANLDTAAKSK
+294 AENLETAAKSK

-311 AATAAQKAFNVIAKA
+311 AATAAQKAFNVVAKA
-326 NPYVLLATAVIGV
+326 NPYVLLATAVIGA

-354 EAQKKLNAAEENGKK
+354 EAQKKLNEAEENGKK
-369 VSEAYSSTLASEY
+369 VSDAYSSTLASEY
-382 SKLMTGYTKLK
+382 AKLMTGYSKLK

-400 NDSQRKKFII
+400 NDSQRKKFIE

-429 EAVFNGDTSKIVEAF
+429 EAAFNGDTSKIVEAF

-449 AAAIAAKMAE
+449 AAALAAKMTALYSQEIQIVDRMNE
-459 LYRKEMDIIERMDDI
+459 LT
-474 KLTGPREGDKAYG
+474 LTGPREGDKAYG
-487 VKGFL
+487 VKGYTR
-492 KMDEK
+492 DEN
-497 TKYSSRPTYNEG
+497 TKYSSRQTYNNG
-509 RYYMGSDGSYL
+509 TLYMGSDGSLL
-520 YTKKGAAE
+520 YTKKGAEE
-528 ALKETEAWK
+528 ARKSSEAWK
-537 ELETQ
+537 ELEAQ

-547 ESQKV
+547 ESQRA
-552 TDALYIDLVK
+552 TEALYFDLVK
-562 NSKLYSDSISSTTE
+562 SSNLYSDSISNTTN

-583 KTKKQIE
+583 KTKKQIN

-629 IKGYDNKIKD
+629 IKGYDTKIQD
-639 IADKWHIK
+639 ITDKWHIK

-655 QDKDISKIN
+655 QDNDISKIN
-664 EILSNALHPKFKY
+664 EILSIALHPKFKY
-677 DFSSIPDEFKKSSE
+677 DFSSIPEEFKKSSE
-691 ETLSD
+691 ETLSS

-701 RAREQLDSIM
+701 RAKEQLDSIM
-711 NDQKSSDTQIA
+711 NDKKSSDVQIA

-747 VNDRNKKLQ
+747 VNDRNKELQ

-782 LSKMADDDPAL
+782 LSKLDKNDPAL

-808 GYAQAQKMAAEQAG
+808 GYAEASKNAGKMG

-849 FATGGIVGGNSYSGD
+849 FATGGIVGGSSYSGD
-864 NIYAR
+864 NVYAR

-874 MVLNSRQQR
+874 MVLNTRQQR

-897 GVTHVQVTGVVRG
+897 GVTNIQVTGVVRG

>member
-80 NQLELAKQKAADLI
+80 NQLELAKQKATDLI

-103 LKNRASDTSTFDALA
+103 LKNRASDTSTFDAIA
-118 DGLSGVA
+118 DGLSGIT

-163 KAKNLLQSHSSL
+163 KVKNLLQSHSSL

-180 KIQQKALTAAE
+180 KVQQKALTDAE
-191 NLDTTAK
+191 NLDT
-198 SENAIATGVA
+198 V
-208 TAAENLDTTAKS
+208 
-220 ENAIATTAAT
+220 
-230 TAENLDAASKS
+230 
-241 KNAAATTSATITE
+241 
-254 NLDTAAKTK
+254 AKT
-263 NIVATTSATA
+263 NNAVA
-273 AENLDTAAK
+273 
-282 TKNIVT
+282 

-311 AATAAQKAFNVIAKA
+311 EATAAQKAFNVVAKA

-339 VSAFALFSD
+339 VSAFTLFSD
-348 GAEEAT
+348 GAEQAT
-354 EAQKKLNAAEENGKK
+354 EAQKKLNEAEENGKK
-369 VSEAYSSTLASEY
+369 VSDAYSSTLASEY
-382 SKLMTGYTKLK
+382 SKLMTGYSKLK

-410 EHKSELKSLGL
+410 EHKSELKSLGI

-429 EAVFNGDTSKIVEAF
+429 EAAFNGDTSKIVEAF

-449 AAAIAAKMAE
+449 AAALAAKMTALYSQEMQIVDRMNE
-459 LYRKEMDIIERMDDI
+459 LT
-474 KLTGPREGDKAYG
+474 LTGPRAGDKAYG
-487 VKGFL
+487 VKGYTS
-492 KMDEK
+492 DEN
-497 TKYSSRPTYNEG
+497 TKYSSRPTYNNG
-509 RYYMGSDGSYL
+509 TLYMGNDGSLL
-520 YTKKGAAE
+520 YTQKGAEE
-528 ALKETEAWK
+528 ARKSSEAWK
-537 ELETQ
+537 ELEAQ
-542 QRKNQ
+542 QRKNR
-547 ESQKV
+547 ESQKA
-552 TDALYIDLVK
+552 TEALYFDLVK
-562 NSKLYSDSISSTTE
+562 SSNLYSYSISTTTE

-583 KTKKQIE
+583 KTKKQIK
-590 TYKEAVEEYDRLV
+590 TFKEAVEEYDRLV
-603 NEQKK
+603 SEQKK

-617 VDEKGIKGLEEE
+617 VGEEGIKGLEDE
-629 IKGYDNKIKD
+629 IKGYDDKIKD

-647 AKVELEPP
+647 AKVEIEPP

-664 EILSNALHPKFKY
+664 EILSNTLHPKFKY
-677 DFSSIPDEFKKSSE
+677 DFSSIPEEFKKSSE
-691 ETLSD
+691 ETLSA

-711 NDQKSSDTQIA
+711 NDKKSSDTQIA

-727 IEDLSAAYDKLI
+727 IEELNASYDKLI

-747 VNDRNKKLQ
+747 VNDRNKELQ
-756 EDNEKLAKTYSD
+756 DENEKLAKTYSD
-768 IGSAVGSVGDMFNS
+768 ISSAVGSVGDMFNS
-782 LSKMADDDPAL
+782 LSKLADDDPAL

-808 GYAQAQKMAAEQAG
+808 GYAEAQKMAAKTAG

-849 FATGGIVGGNSYSGD
+849 FATGGIVGGSSYSGD

-874 MVLNSRQQR
+874 MVLNNRQQR

-897 GVTHVQVTGVVRG
+897 GVTNVQVTGVVRG

>member
-24 SEAAQQ
+24 SGAAQQ

-38 SDSSIKLNKEL
+38 SASSVNFRKEL
-49 RKAKFEV
+49 RAAKKQAQDLQAGYLALSNEV
-56 YDLAAQYFLLDD
+56 KNSNFGKEMA
-68 ASKKSQYGRNIA
+68 R
-80 NQLELAKQKAADLI
+80 QLELAKQKAAELI
-94 DLKGDLDEE
+94 DIQGDLNAE
-103 LKNRASDTSTFDALA
+103 LSNRASDTATFDTFA
-118 DGLSGVA
+118 DGLSGIA
-125 STMSAVTGVMGI
+125 STMSAVTGAMGI

-142 ELMTKAVTMFTTAES
+142 EMMTKAVTMFTTAES

-163 KAKNLLQSHSSL
+163 KVKNLLQSHSSL

-180 KIQQKALTAAE
+180 KVQQNALTDAE
-191 NLDTTAK
+191 NLDT
-198 SENAIATGVA
+198 V
-208 TAAENLDTTAKS
+208 
-220 ENAIATTAAT
+220 
-230 TAENLDAASKS
+230 
-241 KNAAATTSATITE
+241 
-254 NLDTAAKTK
+254 AKT
-263 NIVATTSATA
+263 NNAVA
-273 AENLDTAAK
+273 
-282 TKNIVT
+282 

-311 AATAAQKAFNVIAKA
+311 AATAAQKAFNVVAKA

-339 VSAFALFSD
+339 VSAFTLFSD

-354 EAQKKLNAAEENGKK
+354 EAQKKLNEAEENGKK
-369 VSEAYSSTLASEY
+369 VSEEYSSTLASEY

-400 NDSQRKKFII
+400 NDSQRKKFIE
-410 EHKSELKSLGL
+410 EHKSELKGLGL

-429 EAVFNGDTSKIVEAF
+429 EAAFNGDTSKIVEAF

-449 AAAIAAKMAE
+449 AAALAAKMTALYSQEMQIVDRMNE
-459 LYRKEMDIIERMDDI
+459 LT
-474 KLTGPREGDKAYG
+474 LTGPRAGDKAYG
-487 VKGFL
+487 VKGYTR
-492 KMDEK
+492 DEN
-497 TKYSSRPTYNEG
+497 TKYSSRPTYNNG
-509 RYYMGSDGSYL
+509 TLYMGNDGSLL
-520 YTKKGAAE
+520 YTQKGAEE
-528 ALKETEAWK
+528 ARKSSEAWK

-547 ESQKV
+547 ESQKA
-552 TDALYIDLVK
+552 TEALYFDLAK
-562 NSKLYSDSISSTTE
+562 SSNLYSDSISNTTN
-576 NTSNNTD
+576 NTTHNTD
-583 KTKKQIE
+583 KTKKQIT

-608 LKELITSGR
+608 LKEIITSGR
-617 VDEKGIKGLEEE
+617 VGEEGIKGLEDE
-629 IKGYDNKIKD
+629 IKGYDDKIKD

-647 AKVELEPP
+647 AKVEIEPP
-655 QDKDISKIN
+655 QDNDISKIN

-677 DFSSIPDEFKKSSE
+677 DFSSIPEEFKKSSE
-691 ETLSD
+691 ETLST
-696 IERIE
+696 IERLE
-701 RAREQLDSIM
+701 RAMDQLDSIM
-711 NDQKSSDTQIA
+711 NDKKSSDTQIA

-727 IEDLSAAYDKLI
+727 IEELSASYDKLI
-739 EKANIYQE
+739 EKANVFQNL
-747 VNDRNKKLQ
+747 NDENKKLQ
-756 EDNEKLAKTYSD
+756 DNNKKLADTYSD

-782 LSKMADDDPAL
+782 LSKLADDDPAL

-849 FATGGIVGGNSYSGD
+849 FATGGIVGGSSYSGD

-897 GVTHVQVTGVVRG
+897 GVTNVQVTGVVRG

>member
-24 SEAAQQ
+24 SEAVQQ
-30 YETETRKI
+30 YDTETRKI

-56 YDLAAQYFLLDD
+56 YDLAAQYYLLDD
-68 ASKKSQYGRNIA
+68 ASKKSQYGRDIA

-103 LKNRASDTSTFDALA
+103 LRNRASDTSTFDALA

-125 STMSAVTGVMGI
+125 STMSAVTGVMEI
-137 FTDNT
+137 CIVDDCSTDDTKMMT
-142 ELMTKAVTMFTTAES
+142 EAVTMFTTAES

-175 MLGIA
+175 MLGIG

-191 NLDTTAK
+191 NLDT
-198 SENAIATGVA
+198 V
-208 TAAENLDTTAKS
+208 
-220 ENAIATTAAT
+220 
-230 TAENLDAASKS
+230 
-241 KNAAATTSATITE
+241 
-254 NLDTAAKTK
+254 AKT
-263 NIVATTSATA
+263 NNAVA
-273 AENLDTAAK
+273 
-282 TKNIVT
+282 

-294 AANLDTAAKSK
+294 AANLETAAKSK

-311 AATAAQKAFNVIAKA
+311 AATAAQKAFNVVAKA

-354 EAQKKLNAAEENGKK
+354 EAQKKLNEAEENGKN

-382 SKLMTGYTKLK
+382 AKLMTGYSKLK

-400 NDSQRKKFII
+400 NDGQRKKFIK

-429 EAVFNGDTSKIVEAF
+429 EAAFNGDTSKIVEAF

-449 AAAIAAKMAE
+449 AAALAAKMTALYSQEMQIVDRMNE
-459 LYRKEMDIIERMDDI
+459 LT
-474 KLTGPREGDKAYG
+474 LTGPRAGDKAYG
-487 VKGFL
+487 VKGYTR
-492 KMDEK
+492 DEN
-497 TKYSSRPTYNEG
+497 TKYSGRQTYNNG
-509 RYYMGSDGSYL
+509 TLYMGNDGSLL
-520 YTKKGAAE
+520 YTQKGAEE
-528 ALKETEAWK
+528 ARKSSEAWK
-537 ELETQ
+537 ELEAQ

-547 ESQKV
+547 ESQRA
-552 TDALYIDLVK
+552 TEALYFDLVK
-562 NSKLYSDSISSTTE
+562 SSNLYSESISNTTN
-576 NTSNNTD
+576 NTSDNTD
-583 KTKKQIE
+583 KTKKQIN
-590 TYKEAVEEYDRLV
+590 TYKEAVEEYDRLI
-603 NEQKK
+603 NEQNK

-617 VDEKGIKGLEEE
+617 VGEEGIKGLEEE
-629 IKGYDNKIKD
+629 IKGYDTKIQD

-655 QDKDISKIN
+655 QDNDISKIN

-677 DFSSIPDEFKKSSE
+677 DFSSIPEEFKKSSE
-691 ETLSD
+691 ETLSS

-711 NDQKSSDTQIA
+711 NDKKSSDVQIA

-747 VNDRNKKLQ
+747 VNDRNKELQ

-782 LSKMADDDPAL
+782 LSKLADDDPAL
-793 QVMGIVAQAVANMFA
+793 QVMGIVAQAVANVFA
-808 GYAQAQKMAAEQAG
+808 GYAEAQKLAAKTGG

-835 QTLALVAQIKNATK
+835 QALALVAQIKNATK
-849 FATGGIVGGNSYSGD
+849 FATGGIVGGSSYSGD
-864 NIYAR
+864 NVYAR

-874 MVLNSRQQR
+874 MVLNTRQQR

-897 GVTHVQVTGVVRG
+897 GVTNIQVTGVVRG

>member
-24 SEAAQQ
+24 SEAVQQ

-118 DGLSGVA
+118 DGLSGIA

-142 ELMTKAVTMFTTAES
+142 EMMTKAVTMFTTAES

-198 SENAIATGVA
+198 TENAAATGVA
-208 TAAENLDTTAKS
+208 TAAENLDTAAKS
-220 ENAIATTAAT
+220 ENAIATGAAA
-230 TAENLDAASKS
+230 TAENIDAVSKS
-241 KNAAATTSATITE
+241 KNAAATTAAAT
-254 NLDTAAKTK
+254 
-263 NIVATTSATA
+263 

-282 TKNIVT
+282 TKNTAV
-288 TTAAAT
+288 TAAAVT
-294 AANLDTAAKSK
+294 ADNLDTASKTKNVVATTASATAENLETAAKSK

-311 AATAAQKAFNVIAKA
+311 AATAAQKAFNVVAKA

-354 EAQKKLNAAEENGKK
+354 EAQKKLNEAEENGKK
-369 VSEAYSSTLASEY
+369 VSDAYSSTLASEY

-400 NDSQRKKFII
+400 NDSQRKKFIK

-429 EAVFNGDTSKIVEAF
+429 EAAFNGDTSKIVEAF

-449 AAAIAAKMAE
+449 AAALAAKMTALYSQEMQIVDRMNE
-459 LYRKEMDIIERMDDI
+459 L
-474 KLTGPREGDKAYG
+474 KLTGPRAGDKAYD
-487 VKGFL
+487 VKRYTED
-492 KMDEK
+492 KN
-497 TKYSSRPTYNEG
+497 TKYSGRRTYNNG
-509 RYYMGSDGSYL
+509 TLYMGNDGSLL
-520 YTKKGAAE
+520 YTKKGAEE
-528 ALKETEAWK
+528 ALKASEAWK
-537 ELETQ
+537 ELEAQ
-542 QRKNQ
+542 QRDNQ
-547 ESQKV
+547 QSQRA
-552 TDALYIDLVK
+552 TEALYFDLAK
-562 NSKLYSDSISSTTE
+562 SSKLYSDSISTTTN
-576 NTSNNTD
+576 NTSNNTVE
-583 KTKKQIE
+583 TKKQIK
-590 TYKEAVEEYDRLV
+590 TFKDAVEEYDRLV

-617 VDEKGIKGLEEE
+617 VGEDGIKGLEEE
-629 IKGYDNKIKD
+629 IKGYDDKIKD

-677 DFSSIPDEFKKSSE
+677 DFSSIPEEFKKSSE
-691 ETLSD
+691 ETLSA
-696 IERIE
+696 IERVE
-701 RAREQLDSIM
+701 HAREQLDSIM
-711 NDQKSSDTQIA
+711 NDKNSSDTQIA

-727 IEDLSAAYDKLI
+727 IEELSAWYDKLI
-739 EKANIYQE
+739 EKANKYQKE
-747 VNDRNKKLQ
+747 NDENKKLQ

-768 IGSAVGSVGDMFNS
+768 IGGAVRSVGDMFSS
-782 LSKMADDDPAL
+782 LSKIADDDPAL
-793 QVMGIVAQAVANMFA
+793 QVMGIVAQAVATVA
-808 GYAQAQKMAAEQAG
+808 LSYAEALRSTKHWTTWLAFGVTGLTTMLSMISSIKQATSGSYAE
-822 PWAWVAFAAAGMA
+822 
-835 QTLALVAQIKNATK
+835 
-849 FATGGIVGGNSYSGD
+849 GGIVGGSSYYGD
-864 NIYAR
+864 RLLAR
-869 LNSGE
+869 VNSGE

-883 NLFNLLDTGLMPQK
+883 NLFNLLDTGLMPQR
-897 GVTHVQVTGVVRG
+897 GVTNIQVTGVVRG

>member
-38 SDSSIKLNKEL
+38 SASSVNFRKEL
-49 RKAKFEV
+49 REAKKQAQ
-56 YDLAAQYFLLDD
+56 DLQ
-68 ASKKSQYGRNIA
+68 A
-80 NQLELAKQKAADLI
+80 NYLALSNEAKNSNFGKDMARQLELAKQKAAELI
-94 DLKGDLDEE
+94 DIQGDLNAE
-103 LKNRASDTSTFDALA
+103 LNNRASDTATFDAFA
-118 DGLSGVA
+118 DGLSGLA
-125 STMSAVTGVMGI
+125 STMSAVTGTMGI

-142 ELMTKAVTMFTTAES
+142 EMMTKAVTMFTTAES

-163 KAKNLLQSHSSL
+163 KVKNLLQSHSSL

-180 KIQQKALTAAE
+180 KVQQNALTAAE
-191 NLDTTAK
+191 NLDT
-198 SENAIATGVA
+198 I
-208 TAAENLDTTAKS
+208 
-220 ENAIATTAAT
+220 
-230 TAENLDAASKS
+230 
-241 KNAAATTSATITE
+241 
-254 NLDTAAKTK
+254 AKT
-263 NIVATTSATA
+263 NNAVA
-273 AENLDTAAK
+273 
-282 TKNIVT
+282 

-294 AANLDTAAKSK
+294 AANLDTTAKSK

-311 AATAAQKAFNVIAKA
+311 AATAAQKAFNVVAKA

-400 NDSQRKKFII
+400 NDSQRKKFIE
-410 EHKSELKSLGL
+410 EHKSELKSLGR

-429 EAVFNGDTSKIVEAF
+429 EAAFNGDTSKIVEAF

-449 AAAIAAKMAE
+449 AAALAAKMTALYSQEIQIVDRMNE
-459 LYRKEMDIIERMDDI
+459 L
-474 KLTGPREGDKAYG
+474 KLTGPRAGDKAYG
-487 VKGFL
+487 VTDYKED
-492 KMDEK
+492 KN
-497 TKYSSRPTYNEG
+497 TKYSGRPTYNEG
-509 RYYMGSDGSYL
+509 RYYMGSDGSLL
-520 YTKKGAAE
+520 YTKKGAEE
-528 ALKETEAWK
+528 ALKASEAWK
-537 ELETQ
+537 ELEAQ
-542 QRKNQ
+542 QRDNQ
-547 ESQKV
+547 QSQRA
-552 TDALYIDLVK
+552 TEGLYLDLAK
-562 NSKLYSDSISSTTE
+562 SSKLYSDSISTTTE
-576 NTSNNTD
+576 KTSNNTD
-583 KTKKQIE
+583 NTKKQIK

-603 NEQKK
+603 SEQNK

-617 VDEKGIKGLEEE
+617 VGEEGTKGLEDE
-629 IKGYDNKIKD
+629 IKGYDTKIKD

-647 AKVELEPP
+647 AKLEIEPP

-677 DFSSIPDEFKKSSE
+677 DFSSIPEEFKKSSE
-691 ETLSD
+691 ETLST
-696 IERIE
+696 IERLE
-701 RAREQLDSIM
+701 RAMEQLDSIM
-711 NDQKSSDTQIA
+711 NDKKSSDTQIA

-727 IEDLSAAYDKLI
+727 IEELSAWYDKLI

-747 VNDRNKKLQ
+747 VNDRNKELQ

-768 IGSAVGSVGDMFNS
+768 IGSAIGSVGDMFSS
-782 LSKMADDDPAL
+782 LSKMSNDDPAL

-808 GYAQAQKMAAEQAG
+808 GYAEAQKMAGKMG
-822 PWAWVAFAAAGMA
+822 PWAWIAFAAAGMA

-849 FATGGIVGGNSYSGD
+849 FATGGIVGGSSYSGD

-897 GVTHVQVTGVVRG
+897 GVTNVQVTGVVRG

>member
-24 SEAAQQ
+24 SEAALQ

-56 YDLAAQYFLLDD
+56 YDLAAQYYLLDD
-68 ASKKSQYGRNIA
+68 ASKKSQFGRDIA

-118 DGLSGVA
+118 DGLSGIA

-137 FTDNT
+137 FTDDT
-142 ELMTKAVTMFTTAES
+142 EMMTKAVTMFTTAES

-175 MLGIA
+175 MLGIS

-198 SENAIATGVA
+198 TENAAATGVA
-208 TAAENLDTTAKS
+208 TAAENLNTAAKS
-220 ENAIATTAAT
+220 ENVLATGAAA
-230 TAENLDAASKS
+230 TAENIDAASKS
-241 KNAAATTSATITE
+241 KNAAATTAAATAE
-254 NLDTAAKTK
+254 NLETAAKTK
-263 NIVATTSATA
+263 NVVATTASAT

-282 TKNIVT
+282 TKNVVA
-288 TTAAAT
+288 TTASAT
-294 AANLDTAAKSK
+294 AENLETAAKSK

-311 AATAAQKAFNVIAKA
+311 AATAAQKAFNVVAKA

-354 EAQKKLNAAEENGKK
+354 EAQKKLNEAEENGKK
-369 VSEAYSSTLASEY
+369 VSDAYSSTLASEY
-382 SKLMTGYTKLK
+382 AKLMTGYSKLK

-400 NDSQRKKFII
+400 NDSQRKKFIE

-429 EAVFNGDTSKIVEAF
+429 EAAFNGDTSKIVEAF

-449 AAAIAAKMAE
+449 AAALAAKMTA
-459 LYRKEMDIIERMDDI
+459 LYSQEMQIVDRMNEI
-474 KLTGPREGDKAYG
+474 TLTGPRAGDKAYG
-487 VKGFL
+487 VKGYTR
-492 KMDEK
+492 DEN
-497 TKYSSRPTYNEG
+497 TKYSGRQTYNNG
-509 RYYMGSDGSYL
+509 TLYMGSDGSLL
-520 YTKKGAAE
+520 YTQKGAEE
-528 ALKETEAWK
+528 ARKSSEAWK
-537 ELETQ
+537 ELEAQ

-547 ESQKV
+547 ESQRA
-552 TDALYIDLVK
+552 TEALYFDLVK
-562 NSKLYSDSISSTTE
+562 SSNLYSDSISNTTN

-583 KTKKQIE
+583 KTKKQIN

-629 IKGYDNKIKD
+629 IKGYDTKIQD
-639 IADKWHIK
+639 ITDKWHIK

-655 QDKDISKIN
+655 QDNDISKIN
-664 EILSNALHPKFKY
+664 EILSIALHPKFKY
-677 DFSSIPDEFKKSSE
+677 DFSSIPEEFKKSSE
-691 ETLSD
+691 ETLSS

-701 RAREQLDSIM
+701 RAKEQLDSIM
-711 NDQKSSDTQIA
+711 NDKKSSDVQIA

-747 VNDRNKKLQ
+747 VNDRNKELQ

-782 LSKMADDDPAL
+782 LSKLANDDPAL

-808 GYAQAQKMAAEQAG
+808 GYAEASKNAGKMG

-849 FATGGIVGGNSYSGD
+849 FATGGIVGGSSYSGD
-864 NIYAR
+864 NVYAR

-874 MVLNSRQQR
+874 MVLNTRQQR

-897 GVTHVQVTGVVRG
+897 GVTNIQVTGVVRG

>member
-118 DGLSGVA
+118 DGLSGIA
-125 STMSAVTGVMGI
+125 STMSAATGVMGI

-180 KIQQKALTAAE
+180 NIQQKALTAAE
-191 NLDTTAK
+191 NLDT
-198 SENAIATGVA
+198 V
-208 TAAENLDTTAKS
+208 
-220 ENAIATTAAT
+220 
-230 TAENLDAASKS
+230 
-241 KNAAATTSATITE
+241 
-254 NLDTAAKTK
+254 AKT
-263 NIVATTSATA
+263 NNAVA
-273 AENLDTAAK
+273 
-282 TKNIVT
+282 

-311 AATAAQKAFNVIAKA
+311 AATAAQKAFNVVAKA

-354 EAQKKLNAAEENGKK
+354 EAQKKLNEAEKNGKK
-369 VSEAYSSTLASEY
+369 ISEAYSSTLASEY
-382 SKLMTGYTKLK
+382 SKLMSGYSKLK

-400 NDSQRKKFII
+400 NDSQRKKFIE

-429 EAVFNGDTSKIVEAF
+429 EAVFNGDTSKIVESF

-449 AAAIAAKMAE
+449 AAAIAAKMTA
-459 LYRKEMDIIERMDDI
+459 LYSQEMQIVDRMNDL
-474 KLTGPREGDKAYG
+474 KLTGPRAGDKAYG
-487 VKGFL
+487 IQGFL

-497 TKYSSRPTYNEG
+497 TKYSGRPTYNEG

-520 YTKKGAAE
+520 YTQKGAEE
-528 ALKETEAWK
+528 ARKSSEGWK

-542 QRKNQ
+542 QRKNR
-547 ESQKV
+547 ESQQA
-552 TDALYIDLVK
+552 TEALYFDLVK
-562 NSKLYSDSISSTTE
+562 SSKLYSDSISTTTE
-576 NTSNNTD
+576 KTSNNTD

-590 TYKEAVEEYDRLV
+590 TFKDAVEEYDRLV

-617 VDEKGIKGLEEE
+617 VGEEGIKGLEEE
-629 IKGYDNKIKD
+629 IKGYDGKIKD

-647 AKVELEPP
+647 AKVETEPP

-677 DFSSIPDEFKKSSE
+677 DFSSIPEEFKKSSD
-691 ETLSD
+691 ETLSA

-711 NDQKSSDTQIA
+711 NDKKSSDTQIA

-747 VNDRNKKLQ
+747 VNDRNKEL
-756 EDNEKLAKTYSD
+756 EDENKKLAKTYSD

-782 LSKMADDDPAL
+782 LSTLADDDPAL

-808 GYAQAQKMAAEQAG
+808 GYAEAQKMAGKMG
-822 PWAWVAFAAAGMA
+822 PLAWVTFAAAGMA

-849 FATGGIVGGNSYSGD
+849 FATGGIVGGSSYSGD
-864 NIYAR
+864 NVYAR

-874 MVLNSRQQR
+874 MVLNTRQQR

-897 GVTHVQVTGVVRG
+897 GVTNIQVTGVVRG

>member
-24 SEAAQQ
+24 SEAVQQ
-30 YETETRKI
+30 YDTETRKI

-56 YDLAAQYFLLDD
+56 YDLAAQYYLLDD
-68 ASKKSQYGRNIA
+68 ASKKSQYGRDIA

-103 LKNRASDTSTFDALA
+103 LRNRASDTSTFDALA

-137 FTDNT
+137 FTDDT
-142 ELMTKAVTMFTTAES
+142 EMMTEAVTMFTTAES

-175 MLGIA
+175 MLGIG

-191 NLDTTAK
+191 NLDT
-198 SENAIATGVA
+198 V
-208 TAAENLDTTAKS
+208 
-220 ENAIATTAAT
+220 
-230 TAENLDAASKS
+230 
-241 KNAAATTSATITE
+241 
-254 NLDTAAKTK
+254 AKT
-263 NIVATTSATA
+263 NNAVA
-273 AENLDTAAK
+273 
-282 TKNIVT
+282 

-294 AANLDTAAKSK
+294 AANLETAAKSK

-311 AATAAQKAFNVIAKA
+311 AATAAQKAFNVVAKA

-354 EAQKKLNAAEENGKK
+354 EAQKKLNEAEENGKN

-382 SKLMTGYTKLK
+382 AKLMTGYSKLK

-400 NDSQRKKFII
+400 NDGQRKKFIK

-429 EAVFNGDTSKIVEAF
+429 EAAFNGDTSKIVEAF

-449 AAAIAAKMAE
+449 AAALAAKMTALYSQEMQIVDRMNE
-459 LYRKEMDIIERMDDI
+459 LT
-474 KLTGPREGDKAYG
+474 LTGPRAGDKAYG
-487 VKGFL
+487 VKGYTR
-492 KMDEK
+492 DEN
-497 TKYSSRPTYNEG
+497 TKYSGRQTYNNG
-509 RYYMGSDGSYL
+509 TLYMGNDGSLL
-520 YTKKGAAE
+520 YTQKGAEE
-528 ALKETEAWK
+528 ARKSSEAWK
-537 ELETQ
+537 ELEAQ

-547 ESQKV
+547 ESQRA
-552 TDALYIDLVK
+552 TEALYFDLVK
-562 NSKLYSDSISSTTE
+562 SSNLYSDSISNTTN
-576 NTSNNTD
+576 NTSDNTD
-583 KTKKQIE
+583 KTKKQIN
-590 TYKEAVEEYDRLV
+590 TYKEAVEEYDRLI
-603 NEQKK
+603 NEQNK

-617 VDEKGIKGLEEE
+617 VGEEGIKGLEEE
-629 IKGYDNKIKD
+629 IKGYDTKIQD

-655 QDKDISKIN
+655 QDNDISKIN

-677 DFSSIPDEFKKSSE
+677 DFSSIPEEFKKSSE
-691 ETLSD
+691 ETLSS

-711 NDQKSSDTQIA
+711 NDKKSSDVQIA

-747 VNDRNKKLQ
+747 VNDRNKELQ

-782 LSKMADDDPAL
+782 LSKLADDDPAL
-793 QVMGIVAQAVANMFA
+793 QVMGIVAQAVANVFA
-808 GYAQAQKMAAEQAG
+808 GYAEAQKLAAKTGG

-835 QTLALVAQIKNATK
+835 QALALVAQIKNATK
-849 FATGGIVGGNSYSGD
+849 FATGGIVGGSSYSGD
-864 NIYAR
+864 NVYAR

-874 MVLNSRQQR
+874 MVLNTRQQR

-897 GVTHVQVTGVVRG
+897 GVTNIQVTGVVRG